1 MNRSRW
7 MKITAAFF
15 AWMLCFT
22 ILSRA
27 ADQAGI
33 AAVQVQ
39 KPESRMIL
47 HTVTAAGKVVQNR
60 EVAIVTE
67 ADERVVEIAV
77 EKGQKVAK
85 GDLLFVVDTEL
96 LQEKILNQ
104 KQEIEKQ
111 KLQLGDAGSQQDV
124 RAAQKA
130 NEQASAAEQYSLS
143 TKKAQVQVSRA
154 KRDLDDAKQELTDYR
169 KKNGNG
175 STTTDNTVEETL
187 QNALEEKTAAY
198 LDAQKELTALQ
209 WRIEHAVNTALNGT
223 GAQLVKNGTSVTQ
236 AAEEES
242 FILEEKESEFEDDG
256 AVDLP
261 GLSYLANA
269 SELFIG
275 HVEMIEQEDMPTVEE
290 TSQGFDATAELS
302 GENADIPLDQSMGLS
317 EQDTRQNDEA
327 DVDIDIIIA
336 PSDQDSNTGSDQSD
350 SSTNL
355 PSGSTVPPGADAS
368 VISPI
373 TPDESDTTTQPSTPD
388 RDRTDNTATP
398 SQTDQKKLEQQ
409 VRDTYAPE
417 LDAAM
422 KKVET
427 AKKEKEAAEQALVQ
441 YQQEQLTAA
450 DASGK
455 EQERQLLAAVQTARD
470 AYEDAALA
478 ANEAA
483 VTAGRAVATAGI
495 GDASDSTLAIGEITV
510 EQMELQLEKLERL
523 LETDGAVRAPSD
535 GLITEIAVNTGERT
549 ADTPAIRMADL
560 TKGYRF
566 TAELTKEQ
574 EKYIGAGD
582 EVTLTDSRRNQLEQL
597 AVESV
602 AADEENEGVYEI
614 SVPLPDDTLELG
626 AAAVLDYS
634 SPSQTYAT
642 CVPLAALHLD
652 ERNQPYVLT
661 YDEQD
666 SVLGKELRARKVSVN
681 ILDQNESYA
690 ALADGSISSQDEV
703 IVSADKAVD
712 DGSRIR
718 LES

>member
-1 MNRSRW
+1 MRHVEKERNMNRSRLIR
-7 MKITAAFF
+7 ITAAFF
-15 AWMLCFT
+15 AVMLCFT

-33 AAVQVQ
+33 AAVHVQ
-39 KPESRMIL
+39 KPESRIIL
-47 HTVTAAGKVVQNR
+47 HTVAAAGKVVQNR

-67 ADERVVEIAV
+67 PDERVVEIAV

-85 GDLLFVVDTEL
+85 GDLLFTIDTEL

-104 KQEIEKQ
+104 RQEIEKQ
-111 KLQLGDAGSQQDV
+111 RLQLGDAGSQQDV

-130 NEQASAAEQYSLS
+130 NDQASAAEQYSLS

-154 KRDLDDAKQELTDYR
+154 KRDLDAAKQALTDYR

-175 STTTDNTVEETL
+175 STATDNTVEETL

-209 WRIEHAVNTALNGT
+209 WRIENAVNTALNET
-223 GAQLVKNGTSVTQ
+223 GAQLVKNGMCVTQ
-236 AAEEES
+236 AAEEEPL
-242 FILEEKESEFEDDG
+242 ILEEPEGELEDAG
-256 AVDLP
+256 AVDSP
-261 GLSYLANA
+261 
-269 SELFIG
+269 
-275 HVEMIEQEDMPTVEE
+275 
-290 TSQGFDATAELS
+290 
-302 GENADIPLDQSMGLS
+302 
-317 EQDTRQNDEA
+317 EQDTKQTDGESA
-327 DVDIDIIIA
+327 QDIDIIIE
-336 PSDQDSNTGSDQSD
+336 PSDQEVNTGSEPSD
-350 SSTNL
+350 SS
-355 PSGSTVPPGADAS
+355 
-368 VISPI
+368 VISSAI
-373 TPDESDTTTQPSTPD
+373 PDVSDTAQPSTPGHSDADDGVASPVPD
-388 RDRTDNTATP
+388 RE
-398 SQTDQKKLEQQ
+398 LIEQQ
-409 VRDTYAPE
+409 VRDTYAQE
-417 LDAAM
+417 LDAAT

-427 AKKEKEAAEQALVQ
+427 AKKEKEAAEQALMQ

-455 EQERQLLAAVQTARD
+455 EQERQLLAAVQTAGD
-470 AYEDAALA
+470 AYEDAVLA

-483 VTAGRAVATAGI
+483 VTAGRAVAAAGI
-495 GDASDSTLAIGEITV
+495 SDASDSTLAVGEITV

-523 LETDGAVRAPSD
+523 LEADGRICAPSD
-535 GLITEIAVNTGERT
+535 GLITEIAVNIGERT
-549 ADTPAIRMADL
+549 ADTPAVRMADL

-574 EKYIGAGD
+574 ETYIGAGD

-597 AVESV
+597 TVESV
-602 AADEENEGVYEI
+602 AADGENEGVYEI

-634 SPSQTYAT
+634 SPSQTYAI

-690 ALADGSISSQDEV
+690 ALADGSISSQDGV

>member
-1 MNRSRW
+1 MNRSRLIR
-7 MKITAAFF
+7 ITAAFF
-15 AWMLCFT
+15 AVMLCFT

-33 AAVQVQ
+33 AAVHVQ
-39 KPESRMIL
+39 KPESRIIL
-47 HTVTAAGKVVQNR
+47 HTVAAAGKVVQNR

-67 ADERVVEIAV
+67 PDERVVEIAV
-77 EKGQKVAK
+77 ETGQKVAK
-85 GDLLFVVDTEL
+85 GDLLFTIDTEL

-104 KQEIEKQ
+104 RQEIEKQ
-111 KLQLGDAGSQQDV
+111 KLQLGDVGSQQDV

-130 NEQASAAEQYSLS
+130 NDQASAAEQYSLS

-154 KRDLDDAKQELTDYR
+154 KRDLDAAKQALTDYR

-175 STTTDNTVEETL
+175 STATDNTVEETL

-209 WRIEHAVNTALNGT
+209 WRIENAVNTALNET
-223 GAQLVKNGTSVTQ
+223 GAQLVKNGMCVTR
-236 AAEEES
+236 AAEEEPL
-242 FILEEKESEFEDDG
+242 ILEEPEGELEDAG
-256 AVDLP
+256 AVDSP
-261 GLSYLANA
+261 
-269 SELFIG
+269 
-275 HVEMIEQEDMPTVEE
+275 
-290 TSQGFDATAELS
+290 
-302 GENADIPLDQSMGLS
+302 
-317 EQDTRQNDEA
+317 EQDTKQTDGESA
-327 DVDIDIIIA
+327 QDIDIIIE
-336 PSDQDSNTGSDQSD
+336 PSDQEVNTGSEPSD
-350 SSTNL
+350 SS
-355 PSGSTVPPGADAS
+355 
-368 VISPI
+368 VISSAIPGV
-373 TPDESDTTTQPSTPD
+373 SDTAQPSTPSHSDADDGVASPVPD
-388 RDRTDNTATP
+388 RELT
-398 SQTDQKKLEQQ
+398 EQQ
-409 VRDTYAPE
+409 VRDTYAQE
-417 LDAAM
+417 LDAAT

-427 AKKEKEAAEQALVQ
+427 AKKEKEAAEQALMQ

-455 EQERQLLAAVQTARD
+455 EQERQLLAAVQTAGD
-470 AYEDAALA
+470 AYEDAVLA

-483 VTAGRAVATAGI
+483 VTAGRAVAAAGI
-495 GDASDSTLAIGEITV
+495 SDASDSTLAVGEITV

-523 LETDGAVRAPSD
+523 LEADGRICAPSD
-535 GLITEIAVNTGERT
+535 GLITEIAVNIGERT
-549 ADTPAIRMADL
+549 VDTPAVRMADL

-574 EKYIGAGD
+574 ETYIGAGD
-582 EVTLTDSRRNQLEQL
+582 EVTLTDSRRNHLEQL

-602 AADEENEGVYEI
+602 TADGENDGIYEI

-634 SPSQTYAT
+634 SPSQTYAV

>member
-1 MNRSRW
+1 MNRSRLIR
-7 MKITAAFF
+7 ITAAFF
-15 AWMLCFT
+15 AVMLCFT

-33 AAVQVQ
+33 AAVHVQ

-47 HTVTAAGKVVQNR
+47 HTVAAAGKVVQNR

-67 ADERVVEIAV
+67 PDERVVEIAV

-85 GDLLFVVDTEL
+85 GDLLFTIDTEL

-104 KQEIEKQ
+104 RQEIEKQ
-111 KLQLGDAGSQQDV
+111 KLQLGDVGSQQDV

-130 NEQASAAEQYSLS
+130 NDQASAAEQYSLS

-154 KRDLDDAKQELTDYR
+154 KRDLDAAKQALTGYR

-175 STTTDNTVEETL
+175 STATDNTVEETL

-209 WRIEHAVNTALNGT
+209 WRIENAVNTALNET
-223 GAQLVKNGTSVTQ
+223 GAQLVKNGMCVTQ
-236 AAEEES
+236 AAEEEPL
-242 FILEEKESEFEDDG
+242 ILEEPEGELEDAG
-256 AVDLP
+256 AVDSP
-261 GLSYLANA
+261 
-269 SELFIG
+269 
-275 HVEMIEQEDMPTVEE
+275 
-290 TSQGFDATAELS
+290 
-302 GENADIPLDQSMGLS
+302 
-317 EQDTRQNDEA
+317 EQDTKQTDGESA
-327 DVDIDIIIA
+327 QDIDIIIE
-336 PSDQDSNTGSDQSD
+336 PSDQEVNTGSEPSD
-350 SSTNL
+350 SS
-355 PSGSTVPPGADAS
+355 
-368 VISPI
+368 VISSAIPGV
-373 TPDESDTTTQPSTPD
+373 SDTAQPSTPSYSDADDGVASPVPD
-388 RDRTDNTATP
+388 RELT
-398 SQTDQKKLEQQ
+398 EQQ
-409 VRDTYAPE
+409 VRDTYAQE
-417 LDAAM
+417 LDAAT

-427 AKKEKEAAEQALVQ
+427 AKKEKEAAEQALMQ

-455 EQERQLLAAVQTARD
+455 EQERQLLAAVQTAGD
-470 AYEDAALA
+470 AYEDAVLA

-483 VTAGRAVATAGI
+483 VTAGRAVAAAGI
-495 GDASDSTLAIGEITV
+495 SDASDSTLAVGEITV

-523 LETDGAVRAPSD
+523 LEADGRICAPSD
-535 GLITEIAVNTGERT
+535 GLITEIAVNIGERT
-549 ADTPAIRMADL
+549 ADTPAVRMADL

-574 EKYIGAGD
+574 ETYIGAGD

-597 AVESV
+597 TVESV
-602 AADEENEGVYEI
+602 AADGENEGVYEI

-634 SPSQTYAT
+634 SPSQTYAI

>member
-15 AWMLCFT
+15 ALMLCFT

-67 ADERVVEIAV
+67 PDERVVEIAV

-85 GDLLFVVDTEL
+85 GDLLFAVDMEL

-111 KLQLGDAGSQQDV
+111 KLQLDDAGSQQDV

-130 NEQASAAEQYSLS
+130 NEQASASEQYSLS

-154 KRDLDDAKQELTDYR
+154 KRDLDDAKQALADYR
-169 KKNGNG
+169 KQAGGG
-175 STTTDNTVEETL
+175 SAATDNTVEETL
-187 QNALEEKTAAY
+187 QNALEEKTTAY

-209 WRIEHAVNTALNGT
+209 WRIENAVNTALNGT
-223 GAQLVKNGTSVTQ
+223 GAQLVKSGMSVTQ

-242 FILEEKESEFEDDG
+242 FILEETESEFEDAE

-261 GLSYLANA
+261 
-269 SELFIG
+269 
-275 HVEMIEQEDMPTVEE
+275 
-290 TSQGFDATAELS
+290 
-302 GENADIPLDQSMGLS
+302 
-317 EQDTRQNDEA
+317 EQDTNQTDGEST
-327 DVDIDIIIA
+327 DQDIDIIIE
-336 PSDQDSNTGSDQSD
+336 PS
-350 SSTNL
+350 
-355 PSGSTVPPGADAS
+355 DAS
-368 VISPI
+368 VISPT
-373 TPDESDTTTQPSTPD
+373 TPDVSDITQPSTPGQSDADDSTASPVPD
-388 RDRTDNTATP
+388 RELT
-398 SQTDQKKLEQQ
+398 EQQ

-417 LDAAM
+417 LDAAT

-427 AKKEKEAAEQALVQ
+427 AKTEKEAAEQALVQ
-441 YQQEQLTAA
+441 YQQEQLAAA

-455 EQERQLLAAVQTARD
+455 EQERQLLAAVQTAGD
-470 AYEDAALA
+470 AYEDAVLA

-483 VTAGRAVATAGI
+483 VTAGRAVAAAGI
-495 GDASDSTLAIGEITV
+495 SDASDSTLAVGEITV

-523 LETDGAVRAPSD
+523 LEADGRICAPSD
-535 GLITEIAVNTGERT
+535 GLITEIAVNIGERT
-549 ADTPAIRMADL
+549 ADTPAVRMADL

-574 EKYIGAGD
+574 ETYIGAGD

-602 AADEENEGVYEI
+602 AADGENEGIYEI

-634 SPSQTYAT
+634 SPSQTYAI

-666 SVLGKELRARKVSVN
+666 SVLGRELRARKVSVN

-690 ALADGSISSQDEV
+690 ALADGSISGQDEV

-718 LES
+718 LED

>member
-1 MNRSRW
+1 MNRSRLIR
-7 MKITAAFF
+7 ITAAFF
-15 AWMLCFT
+15 AVMLCFT

-33 AAVQVQ
+33 AAVHVQ
-39 KPESRMIL
+39 KPESRIIL
-47 HTVTAAGKVVQNR
+47 HTVAAAGKVVQNR

-67 ADERVVEIAV
+67 PDERVVEIAV

-85 GDLLFVVDTEL
+85 GDLLFTIDTEL

-104 KQEIEKQ
+104 RQEIEKQ
-111 KLQLGDAGSQQDV
+111 KLQLGDVGSQQDV

-130 NEQASAAEQYSLS
+130 NDQASASEQYSLS

-154 KRDLDDAKQELTDYR
+154 KRDLDAAKQALTDYR

-175 STTTDNTVEETL
+175 STATDNTVEETL

-209 WRIEHAVNTALNGT
+209 WRIENAVNTALNET
-223 GAQLVKNGTSVTQ
+223 GAQLVKNGMCVTQ
-236 AAEEES
+236 AAEEEPL
-242 FILEEKESEFEDDG
+242 ILEEPEGELEDAG
-256 AVDLP
+256 AVDSP
-261 GLSYLANA
+261 
-269 SELFIG
+269 
-275 HVEMIEQEDMPTVEE
+275 
-290 TSQGFDATAELS
+290 
-302 GENADIPLDQSMGLS
+302 
-317 EQDTRQNDEA
+317 EQDTKQTDGESA
-327 DVDIDIIIA
+327 QDIDIIIE
-336 PSDQDSNTGSDQSD
+336 PSDQEVNTGSEPSD
-350 SSTNL
+350 SS
-355 PSGSTVPPGADAS
+355 
-368 VISPI
+368 VISSAIPGV
-373 TPDESDTTTQPSTPD
+373 SDTAQPSTPSHSDADDGVASPVPD
-388 RDRTDNTATP
+388 RELT
-398 SQTDQKKLEQQ
+398 EQQ
-409 VRDTYAPE
+409 VRDTYAQE
-417 LDAAM
+417 LDAAT

-427 AKKEKEAAEQALVQ
+427 AKKEKEAAEQALMQ

-455 EQERQLLAAVQTARD
+455 EQERQLLAAVQTAGD
-470 AYEDAALA
+470 AYEDAVLA

-483 VTAGRAVATAGI
+483 VTAGRAVAAAGI
-495 GDASDSTLAIGEITV
+495 SDASDSTLAVGEITV

-523 LETDGAVRAPSD
+523 LEADGRICAPSD
-535 GLITEIAVNTGERT
+535 GLITEIAVNIGERT
-549 ADTPAIRMADL
+549 ADTPAVRMADL

-574 EKYIGAGD
+574 ETYIGAGD

-597 AVESV
+597 TVESV
-602 AADEENEGVYEI
+602 AADGENEGVYEI

-634 SPSQTYAT
+634 SPSQTYAI

>member
-1 MNRSRW
+1 MRHVEKERNMNRSRLIR
-7 MKITAAFF
+7 ITAAFF
-15 AWMLCFT
+15 AVMLCFT

-33 AAVQVQ
+33 AAVHVQ
-39 KPESRMIL
+39 KPESRIIL
-47 HTVTAAGKVVQNR
+47 HTVAAAGKVVQNR

-67 ADERVVEIAV
+67 PDERVVEIAV

-85 GDLLFVVDTEL
+85 GDLLFTIDTEL

-104 KQEIEKQ
+104 RQEIEKQ
-111 KLQLGDAGSQQDV
+111 KLQLGDVGSQQDV

-130 NEQASAAEQYSLS
+130 NDQASAAEQYSLS

-154 KRDLDDAKQELTDYR
+154 KRDLDAAKQALTDYR

-175 STTTDNTVEETL
+175 STATDNTVEETL

-209 WRIEHAVNTALNGT
+209 WRIENAVNTALNET
-223 GAQLVKNGTSVTQ
+223 GAQLVKNGMCVTQ
-236 AAEEES
+236 AAEEEPL
-242 FILEEKESEFEDDG
+242 ILEEPEGELEDAG
-256 AVDLP
+256 AVDSP
-261 GLSYLANA
+261 
-269 SELFIG
+269 
-275 HVEMIEQEDMPTVEE
+275 
-290 TSQGFDATAELS
+290 
-302 GENADIPLDQSMGLS
+302 
-317 EQDTRQNDEA
+317 EQDTKQTDGESA
-327 DVDIDIIIA
+327 QDIDIIIE
-336 PSDQDSNTGSDQSD
+336 PSDQEVNTGSEPSD
-350 SSTNL
+350 SS
-355 PSGSTVPPGADAS
+355 
-368 VISPI
+368 VISSAIPGV
-373 TPDESDTTTQPSTPD
+373 SDTAQPSTPSHSDADDGVASPVPD
-388 RDRTDNTATP
+388 RELT
-398 SQTDQKKLEQQ
+398 EQQ
-409 VRDTYAPE
+409 VRDTYAQE
-417 LDAAM
+417 LDAAT

-427 AKKEKEAAEQALVQ
+427 AKKEKEAAEQALMQ

-455 EQERQLLAAVQTARD
+455 EQERQLLAAVQTAGD
-470 AYEDAALA
+470 AYEDAVLA

-483 VTAGRAVATAGI
+483 VTAGRAVAAAGI
-495 GDASDSTLAIGEITV
+495 SDASDSTLAVGEITV

-523 LETDGAVRAPSD
+523 LEADGRVCAPSD
-535 GLITEIAVNTGERT
+535 GLITEIAVNIGERT
-549 ADTPAIRMADL
+549 ADTPAVRMADL

-574 EKYIGAGD
+574 ETYIGAGD

-597 AVESV
+597 TVESV
-602 AADEENEGVYEI
+602 AADGENEGVYEI

-634 SPSQTYAT
+634 SPSQTYAI

>member
-1 MNRSRW
+1 MRHVEKERNMNRSRLIR
-7 MKITAAFF
+7 ITAAFF
-15 AWMLCFT
+15 AVMLCFT

-33 AAVQVQ
+33 AAVHVQ
-39 KPESRMIL
+39 KPESRILL
-47 HTVTAAGKVVQNR
+47 HTVAAAGQVVQNR

-67 ADERVVEIAV
+67 PDERVVEIAV

-85 GDLLFVVDTEL
+85 GDLLFTIDTEL

-104 KQEIEKQ
+104 RQEIEKQ
-111 KLQLGDAGSQQDV
+111 KLQLGDVGSQQDV

-130 NEQASAAEQYSLS
+130 NDQASAAEQYSLS

-154 KRDLDDAKQELTDYR
+154 KRDLDAAKQALTDYR

-175 STTTDNTVEETL
+175 STATDNTVEETL

-209 WRIEHAVNTALNGT
+209 WRIENAVNTALNET
-223 GAQLVKNGTSVTQ
+223 GAQLVKNGMCVTQ
-236 AAEEES
+236 AAEEEPL
-242 FILEEKESEFEDDG
+242 ILEEPEGELEDAG
-256 AVDLP
+256 AVDSP
-261 GLSYLANA
+261 
-269 SELFIG
+269 
-275 HVEMIEQEDMPTVEE
+275 
-290 TSQGFDATAELS
+290 
-302 GENADIPLDQSMGLS
+302 
-317 EQDTRQNDEA
+317 EQDTKQTDGESA
-327 DVDIDIIIA
+327 QDIDIIIE
-336 PSDQDSNTGSDQSD
+336 PSDQEVNTGSEPSD
-350 SSTNL
+350 SS
-355 PSGSTVPPGADAS
+355 
-368 VISPI
+368 VISSAIPGV
-373 TPDESDTTTQPSTPD
+373 SDTAQPSTPSHSDADDGVASPVPD
-388 RDRTDNTATP
+388 RELT
-398 SQTDQKKLEQQ
+398 EQQ
-409 VRDTYAPE
+409 VRDTYAQE
-417 LDAAM
+417 LDAAT

-427 AKKEKEAAEQALVQ
+427 AKKEKEAAEQALMQ

-455 EQERQLLAAVQTARD
+455 EQERQLLAAVQTAGN
-470 AYEDAALA
+470 AYEDAVLA

-483 VTAGRAVATAGI
+483 VTAGRAVAAAGI
-495 GDASDSTLAIGEITV
+495 SDASDSTLAVGEITV

-523 LETDGAVRAPSD
+523 LEADGRICAPSD
-535 GLITEIAVNTGERT
+535 GLITEIAVNIGERT
-549 ADTPAIRMADL
+549 ADTPAVRMADL

-574 EKYIGAGD
+574 ETYIGAGD

-597 AVESV
+597 TVESV
-602 AADEENEGVYEI
+602 AADGENEGVYEI

-634 SPSQTYAT
+634 SPSQTYAI

>member
-1 MNRSRW
+1 MNRSRLIR
-7 MKITAAFF
+7 ITAAFF
-15 AWMLCFT
+15 AVMLCFT

-33 AAVQVQ
+33 AAVHVQ

-47 HTVTAAGKVVQNR
+47 HTVAAAGKVVQNR

-67 ADERVVEIAV
+67 PDERVVEIAV

-85 GDLLFVVDTEL
+85 GDLLFTIDTEL

-104 KQEIEKQ
+104 RQEIEKQ
-111 KLQLGDAGSQQDV
+111 KLQLGDVGSQQDV

-130 NEQASAAEQYSLS
+130 NDQASAAEQYSLS

-154 KRDLDDAKQELTDYR
+154 KRDLDAAKQALTDYR

-175 STTTDNTVEETL
+175 STATDNTVEETL

-209 WRIEHAVNTALNGT
+209 WRIENAVNTELKET
-223 GAQLVKNGTSVTQ
+223 GAQLVKNGMCVTQ
-236 AAEEES
+236 AAEEEPL
-242 FILEEKESEFEDDG
+242 ILEEPEGELEDAG
-256 AVDLP
+256 AVDSP
-261 GLSYLANA
+261 
-269 SELFIG
+269 
-275 HVEMIEQEDMPTVEE
+275 
-290 TSQGFDATAELS
+290 
-302 GENADIPLDQSMGLS
+302 
-317 EQDTRQNDEA
+317 EQDTKQTDGESA
-327 DVDIDIIIA
+327 QDIDIIIE
-336 PSDQDSNTGSDQSD
+336 PSDQEVNTGSEPSD
-350 SSTNL
+350 SS
-355 PSGSTVPPGADAS
+355 
-368 VISPI
+368 VISSAIPGV
-373 TPDESDTTTQPSTPD
+373 SDTAQPSTPSHSDADDGVASPVPD
-388 RDRTDNTATP
+388 RELT
-398 SQTDQKKLEQQ
+398 EQQ
-409 VRDTYAPE
+409 VRDTYAQE
-417 LDAAM
+417 LDAAT

-427 AKKEKEAAEQALVQ
+427 AKKEKEAAEQALMQ

-455 EQERQLLAAVQTARD
+455 EQERQLLAAVQTAGD
-470 AYEDAALA
+470 AYEDAVLA

-483 VTAGRAVATAGI
+483 VTAGRAVAAAGI
-495 GDASDSTLAIGEITV
+495 SDASDSTLAVGEITV

-523 LETDGAVRAPSD
+523 LEADGRVCAPSD
-535 GLITEIAVNTGERT
+535 GLITEIAVNIGERT
-549 ADTPAIRMADL
+549 ADTPAVRMADL

-574 EKYIGAGD
+574 ETYIGAGD

-597 AVESV
+597 TVESV
-602 AADEENEGVYEI
+602 AADGENEGVYEI

-634 SPSQTYAT
+634 SPSQTYAI

>member
-1 MNRSRW
+1 MNRSRLIR
-7 MKITAAFF
+7 ITVAFF
-15 AWMLCFT
+15 AVMLCFT

-67 ADERVVEIAV
+67 PDERVVEIAV

-85 GDLLFVVDTEL
+85 GDLLFTIDTEL

-104 KQEIEKQ
+104 RQEIEKQ

-130 NEQASAAEQYSLS
+130 NDQASAAEQYSLS

-154 KRDLDDAKQELTDYR
+154 KRDLDAAKQALTDYR
-169 KKNGNG
+169 KKNESG
-175 STTTDNTVEETL
+175 STATDNTVEETL
-187 QNALEEKTAAY
+187 QNALEKKTAAY

-209 WRIEHAVNTALNGT
+209 WRIENAVNTALNET
-223 GAQLVKNGTSVTQ
+223 GAQLVKNGMCVTQ
-236 AAEEES
+236 AAEEEPL
-242 FILEEKESEFEDDG
+242 ILEEPEGELEDAG
-256 AVDLP
+256 AVDSP
-261 GLSYLANA
+261 
-269 SELFIG
+269 
-275 HVEMIEQEDMPTVEE
+275 
-290 TSQGFDATAELS
+290 
-302 GENADIPLDQSMGLS
+302 
-317 EQDTRQNDEA
+317 EQDTKQTDGESA
-327 DVDIDIIIA
+327 QDIDIIIE
-336 PSDQDSNTGSDQSD
+336 PSDQEVNTGSEPSD
-350 SSTNL
+350 SS
-355 PSGSTVPPGADAS
+355 
-368 VISPI
+368 VISSAIPGV
-373 TPDESDTTTQPSTPD
+373 SDTAQPSTPGHSDVDDGVASPVPD
-388 RDRTDNTATP
+388 RE
-398 SQTDQKKLEQQ
+398 LIEQQ
-409 VRDTYAPE
+409 VRDTYAQE
-417 LDAAM
+417 LDAAT

-427 AKKEKEAAEQALVQ
+427 AKKAKEAAEQALMQ

-455 EQERQLLAAVQTARD
+455 EQERQLLAAVQTAGD
-470 AYEDAALA
+470 AYEDAVLA

-483 VTAGRAVATAGI
+483 VTAGRAVAAAGI
-495 GDASDSTLAIGEITV
+495 SDASDSTLAVGEITV

-523 LETDGAVRAPSD
+523 LEADGRICAPSD
-535 GLITEIAVNTGERT
+535 GLITEIAVNIGERT
-549 ADTPAIRMADL
+549 VDTPAVRMADL

-574 EKYIGAGD
+574 ETYIGAGD
-582 EVTLTDSRRNQLEQL
+582 EVTLTDSRRNHLEQL

-602 AADEENEGVYEI
+602 TADGENEGIYEI

-634 SPSQTYAT
+634 SPSQTYAI

>member
-1 MNRSRW
+1 MNRSRLIR
-7 MKITAAFF
+7 ITAAFF
-15 AWMLCFT
+15 AVMLCFT

-33 AAVQVQ
+33 AAVHVQ

-47 HTVTAAGKVVQNR
+47 HTVAAAGKVVQNR

-67 ADERVVEIAV
+67 PDERVVEIAV

-85 GDLLFVVDTEL
+85 GDLLFTIDTEL

-104 KQEIEKQ
+104 RQEIEKQ

-130 NEQASAAEQYSLS
+130 NDQASAAEQYSLS

-154 KRDLDDAKQELTDYR
+154 KRDLDAAKQALTDYR

-175 STTTDNTVEETL
+175 STATDNTVEETL

-209 WRIEHAVNTALNGT
+209 WRIENAVNTALNET
-223 GAQLVKNGTSVTQ
+223 GAQLVKNGMCVTQ
-236 AAEEES
+236 AAEEEPL
-242 FILEEKESEFEDDG
+242 ILEEPEGELEDAG
-256 AVDLP
+256 AVDSP
-261 GLSYLANA
+261 
-269 SELFIG
+269 
-275 HVEMIEQEDMPTVEE
+275 
-290 TSQGFDATAELS
+290 
-302 GENADIPLDQSMGLS
+302 
-317 EQDTRQNDEA
+317 EQDTKQTDGESTA
-327 DVDIDIIIA
+327 QDIDIIIE
-336 PSDQDSNTGSDQSD
+336 PSDQEVNTGSEPSD
-350 SSTNL
+350 SS
-355 PSGSTVPPGADAS
+355 
-368 VISPI
+368 VISSAIPGV
-373 TPDESDTTTQPSTPD
+373 SDTAQPSTPSHSDADDGVASPVPD
-388 RDRTDNTATP
+388 RELT
-398 SQTDQKKLEQQ
+398 EQQ
-409 VRDTYAPE
+409 VRDTYAQE
-417 LDAAM
+417 LDAAT

-427 AKKEKEAAEQALVQ
+427 AKKAKEAAEQALMQ

-455 EQERQLLAAVQTARD
+455 EQERQLLAAVQTAGD
-470 AYEDAALA
+470 AYEDAVLA

-483 VTAGRAVATAGI
+483 VTSGRAVAAAGI
-495 GDASDSTLAIGEITV
+495 SNASDSTLAVGEITV

-523 LETDGAVRAPSD
+523 LEADGRVCAPSD
-535 GLITEIAVNTGERT
+535 GLITEIAVNIGERT
-549 ADTPAIRMADL
+549 ADTPAVRMADL

-574 EKYIGAGD
+574 ETYIGAGD

-597 AVESV
+597 TVESV
-602 AADEENEGVYEI
+602 AADGENEGVYEI

-634 SPSQTYAT
+634 SPSQTYAI

-690 ALADGSISSQDEV
+690 ALADGSISSQDGV

>member
-1 MNRSRW
+1 MNRSRLIR
-7 MKITAAFF
+7 ITAAFF
-15 AWMLCFT
+15 AVMLCFT

-67 ADERVVEIAV
+67 PDERVVEIAV
-77 EKGQKVAK
+77 EKGQKVEK
-85 GDLLFVVDTEL
+85 GDLLFTIDTEL

-104 KQEIEKQ
+104 RQEIEKQ

-130 NEQASAAEQYSLS
+130 NDQASASEQYSLS

-154 KRDLDDAKQELTDYR
+154 KRDLDAAKQALTDYR
-169 KKNGNG
+169 KKNESG
-175 STTTDNTVEETL
+175 STATDNTVEETL

-209 WRIEHAVNTALNGT
+209 WRIENAVNTALNET
-223 GAQLVKNGTSVTQ
+223 GAQLVKNGMCVTQ
-236 AAEEES
+236 AAEEEPL
-242 FILEEKESEFEDDG
+242 ILEEPEGELEDAG
-256 AVDLP
+256 AVDSP
-261 GLSYLANA
+261 
-269 SELFIG
+269 
-275 HVEMIEQEDMPTVEE
+275 
-290 TSQGFDATAELS
+290 
-302 GENADIPLDQSMGLS
+302 
-317 EQDTRQNDEA
+317 EQDTKQTDGESA
-327 DVDIDIIIA
+327 QDIDIIIE
-336 PSDQDSNTGSDQSD
+336 PSD
-350 SSTNL
+350 SS
-355 PSGSTVPPGADAS
+355 
-368 VISPI
+368 VISSAIPGV
-373 TPDESDTTTQPSTPD
+373 SDTAQPSTPSHSD
-388 RDRTDNTATP
+388 ADDGVASPVPNRELT
-398 SQTDQKKLEQQ
+398 EQQ
-409 VRDTYAPE
+409 VRDTYAQE
-417 LDAAM
+417 LDAAT

-427 AKKEKEAAEQALVQ
+427 AKKEKEAAEQALMQ

-455 EQERQLLAAVQTARD
+455 EQERQLLAAVQTAGD
-470 AYEDAALA
+470 AYEDAVLA

-483 VTAGRAVATAGI
+483 VTAGRAVAAAGI
-495 GDASDSTLAIGEITV
+495 SDASDSTLAVGEITV

-523 LETDGAVRAPSD
+523 LEADGRICAPSD
-535 GLITEIAVNTGERT
+535 GLITEIAVNIGERT
-549 ADTPAIRMADL
+549 ADTPAVRMADL

-574 EKYIGAGD
+574 ETYIGAGD

-597 AVESV
+597 TVESV
-602 AADEENEGVYEI
+602 AADGENEGVYEI

-634 SPSQTYAT
+634 SPSQTYAI

>member
-1 MNRSRW
+1 MNRSRLIR
-7 MKITAAFF
+7 ITVAFF
-15 AWMLCFT
+15 AVMLCFT

-67 ADERVVEIAV
+67 PDERVVEIAV

-85 GDLLFVVDTEL
+85 GDLLFTIDTEL

-104 KQEIEKQ
+104 RQEIEKQ

-130 NEQASAAEQYSLS
+130 NDQASAAEQYSLS

-154 KRDLDDAKQELTDYR
+154 KRDLDAAKQALTDYR
-169 KKNGNG
+169 KKNESG
-175 STTTDNTVEETL
+175 STATDNTVEETL

-209 WRIEHAVNTALNGT
+209 WRIENAVNTALNET
-223 GAQLVKNGTSVTQ
+223 GAQLVKNGMCVTQ
-236 AAEEES
+236 AAEEEPL
-242 FILEEKESEFEDDG
+242 ILEEPEGELEDAG
-256 AVDLP
+256 AVDSP
-261 GLSYLANA
+261 
-269 SELFIG
+269 
-275 HVEMIEQEDMPTVEE
+275 
-290 TSQGFDATAELS
+290 
-302 GENADIPLDQSMGLS
+302 
-317 EQDTRQNDEA
+317 EQDTKQTDGESA
-327 DVDIDIIIA
+327 QDIDIIIE
-336 PSDQDSNTGSDQSD
+336 PSDQEVNTGSEPSD
-350 SSTNL
+350 SS
-355 PSGSTVPPGADAS
+355 
-368 VISPI
+368 VISSAIPGV
-373 TPDESDTTTQPSTPD
+373 SDTAQPSTPGHSDVDDGVASPVPD
-388 RDRTDNTATP
+388 RE
-398 SQTDQKKLEQQ
+398 LIEQQ
-409 VRDTYAPE
+409 VRDTYAQE
-417 LDAAM
+417 LDAAT

-427 AKKEKEAAEQALVQ
+427 AKKAKEAAEQALMQ

-455 EQERQLLAAVQTARD
+455 EQERQLLAAVQTAGD
-470 AYEDAALA
+470 AYEDAVLA

-483 VTAGRAVATAGI
+483 VTAGRAVAAAGI
-495 GDASDSTLAIGEITV
+495 SDASDSTLAVGEITV

-523 LETDGAVRAPSD
+523 LEADGRICAPSD
-535 GLITEIAVNTGERT
+535 GLITEIAVNIGERT
-549 ADTPAIRMADL
+549 VDTPAVRMADL

-574 EKYIGAGD
+574 ETYIGAGD
-582 EVTLTDSRRNQLEQL
+582 EVTLTDSRRNHLEQL

-602 AADEENEGVYEI
+602 TADGENEGIYEI

-634 SPSQTYAT
+634 SPSQTYAV

-666 SVLGKELRARKVSVN
+666 SVLGRELRARKVSVN

>member
-1 MNRSRW
+1 MNRSRLIR
-7 MKITAAFF
+7 ITAAFF
-15 AWMLCFT
+15 AVMLCFT

-33 AAVQVQ
+33 AAVHVQ

-47 HTVTAAGKVVQNR
+47 HTVAAAGKVVQNR

-67 ADERVVEIAV
+67 PDERVVEIAV
-77 EKGQKVAK
+77 EKGQKVEK
-85 GDLLFVVDTEL
+85 GDLLFTIDTEL

-104 KQEIEKQ
+104 RQEIEKQ
-111 KLQLGDAGSQQDV
+111 KLQLGDVGSQQDV

-130 NEQASAAEQYSLS
+130 NDQASAAEQYSLS

-154 KRDLDDAKQELTDYR
+154 KRDLDAAKQALTDYR

-175 STTTDNTVEETL
+175 STATDNTVEETL

-209 WRIEHAVNTALNGT
+209 WRIENAVNTALNET
-223 GAQLVKNGTSVTQ
+223 GAQLVKNGMCVTQ
-236 AAEEES
+236 AAEEEPL
-242 FILEEKESEFEDDG
+242 ILEEPEGELEDAG
-256 AVDLP
+256 AVDSP
-261 GLSYLANA
+261 
-269 SELFIG
+269 
-275 HVEMIEQEDMPTVEE
+275 
-290 TSQGFDATAELS
+290 
-302 GENADIPLDQSMGLS
+302 
-317 EQDTRQNDEA
+317 EQDTKQTDGESA
-327 DVDIDIIIA
+327 QDIDIIIE
-336 PSDQDSNTGSDQSD
+336 PSDQEVNTGSEPSD
-350 SSTNL
+350 SS
-355 PSGSTVPPGADAS
+355 
-368 VISPI
+368 VISSAIPGV
-373 TPDESDTTTQPSTPD
+373 SDTAQPSTPSHSDADDGVASPVPD
-388 RDRTDNTATP
+388 RELT
-398 SQTDQKKLEQQ
+398 EQQ
-409 VRDTYAPE
+409 VRDTYAQE
-417 LDAAM
+417 LDAAT

-427 AKKEKEAAEQALVQ
+427 AKKEKEAAEQALMQ

-455 EQERQLLAAVQTARD
+455 EQERQLLAAVQTAGD
-470 AYEDAALA
+470 AYEDAVLA

-483 VTAGRAVATAGI
+483 VTAGRAVAAAGI
-495 GDASDSTLAIGEITV
+495 SDASDSTLAVGEITV

-523 LETDGAVRAPSD
+523 LEADGRVCAPSD
-535 GLITEIAVNTGERT
+535 GLITEIAVNIGERT
-549 ADTPAIRMADL
+549 ADTPAVRMADL

-574 EKYIGAGD
+574 ETYIGAGD

-597 AVESV
+597 TVESV
-602 AADEENEGVYEI
+602 AADGENEGVYEI

-634 SPSQTYAT
+634 SPSQTYAI

>member
-1 MNRSRW
+1 MNRSRLIR
-7 MKITAAFF
+7 ITAAFF
-15 AWMLCFT
+15 AVMLCFT

-33 AAVQVQ
+33 AAVHVQ
-39 KPESRMIL
+39 KPESRIIL
-47 HTVTAAGKVVQNR
+47 HTVAAAGKVVQNR

-67 ADERVVEIAV
+67 PDERVVEIAV

-85 GDLLFVVDTEL
+85 GDLLFTIDTEL

-104 KQEIEKQ
+104 RQEIEKQ
-111 KLQLGDAGSQQDV
+111 KLQLGDVGSQQDV

-130 NEQASAAEQYSLS
+130 NDQASAAEQYSLS

-154 KRDLDDAKQELTDYR
+154 KRDLDAAKQALTDYR

-175 STTTDNTVEETL
+175 STATDNTVEETL

-209 WRIEHAVNTALNGT
+209 WRIENAVNTALNET
-223 GAQLVKNGTSVTQ
+223 GAQLVKNGMCVTQ
-236 AAEEES
+236 AAEEEPL
-242 FILEEKESEFEDDG
+242 ILEEPEGELEDAG
-256 AVDLP
+256 AVDSP
-261 GLSYLANA
+261 
-269 SELFIG
+269 
-275 HVEMIEQEDMPTVEE
+275 
-290 TSQGFDATAELS
+290 
-302 GENADIPLDQSMGLS
+302 
-317 EQDTRQNDEA
+317 EQDTKQTDGESA
-327 DVDIDIIIA
+327 QDIDIIIE
-336 PSDQDSNTGSDQSD
+336 PSDQEVNTGSEPSD
-350 SSTNL
+350 SS
-355 PSGSTVPPGADAS
+355 
-368 VISPI
+368 VISSAIPGV
-373 TPDESDTTTQPSTPD
+373 SDTAQPSTPSHSDADDGVASPVPD
-388 RDRTDNTATP
+388 RELT
-398 SQTDQKKLEQQ
+398 EQQ
-409 VRDTYAPE
+409 VRDTYAQE
-417 LDAAM
+417 LDAAT

-427 AKKEKEAAEQALVQ
+427 AKKEKEAAEQALMQ

-455 EQERQLLAAVQTARD
+455 EQERQLLAAVQTAGD
-470 AYEDAALA
+470 AYEDAVLA

-483 VTAGRAVATAGI
+483 VTAGRAVAAAGI
-495 GDASDSTLAIGEITV
+495 SDASDSTLAVGEITV

-523 LETDGAVRAPSD
+523 LEADGRICAPSD
-535 GLITEIAVNTGERT
+535 GLITEIAVNIGERT
-549 ADTPAIRMADL
+549 ADTPAVRMADL

-574 EKYIGAGD
+574 ETYIGAGD

-597 AVESV
+597 TVESV
-602 AADEENEGVYEI
+602 AADGENEGVYEI

-634 SPSQTYAT
+634 SPSQTYAI

-690 ALADGSISSQDEV
+690 ALADGSISSQDGV

>member
-1 MNRSRW
+1 MNRSRLIR
-7 MKITAAFF
+7 ITAAFF
-15 AWMLCFT
+15 AVMLCFT

-33 AAVQVQ
+33 AAVHVQ

-47 HTVTAAGKVVQNR
+47 HTVAAAGKVVQNR

-67 ADERVVEIAV
+67 PDERVVEIAV

-85 GDLLFVVDTEL
+85 GDLLFTIDTEL

-104 KQEIEKQ
+104 RQEIEKQ
-111 KLQLGDAGSQQDV
+111 KLQLGDVGSQQDV

-130 NEQASAAEQYSLS
+130 NDQASAAEQYSLS

-154 KRDLDDAKQELTDYR
+154 KRDLDAAKQALTDYR

-175 STTTDNTVEETL
+175 STATDNTVEETL

-209 WRIEHAVNTALNGT
+209 WRIENAVNTALNET
-223 GAQLVKNGTSVTQ
+223 GAQLVKNGMCVTQ
-236 AAEEES
+236 AAEEEPL
-242 FILEEKESEFEDDG
+242 ILEEPEGELEDAG
-256 AVDLP
+256 AVDSP
-261 GLSYLANA
+261 
-269 SELFIG
+269 
-275 HVEMIEQEDMPTVEE
+275 
-290 TSQGFDATAELS
+290 
-302 GENADIPLDQSMGLS
+302 
-317 EQDTRQNDEA
+317 EQDTKQTDGESA
-327 DVDIDIIIA
+327 QDIDIIIE
-336 PSDQDSNTGSDQSD
+336 PSDQEVNTGSEPSD
-350 SSTNL
+350 SS
-355 PSGSTVPPGADAS
+355 
-368 VISPI
+368 VISSAI
-373 TPDESDTTTQPSTPD
+373 PDVSDTAQPSTPGHSDADDGVASPVPD
-388 RDRTDNTATP
+388 RELT
-398 SQTDQKKLEQQ
+398 EQQ
-409 VRDTYAPE
+409 VRDTYAQE
-417 LDAAM
+417 LDAAT

-427 AKKEKEAAEQALVQ
+427 AKKEKEAAEQALMQ

-455 EQERQLLAAVQTARD
+455 EQERQLLAAVQTAGD
-470 AYEDAALA
+470 AYEDAVLA

-483 VTAGRAVATAGI
+483 VTAGRAVAAAGI
-495 GDASDSTLAIGEITV
+495 SDASDSTLAVGEITV

-523 LETDGAVRAPSD
+523 LEADGRVCAPSD
-535 GLITEIAVNTGERT
+535 GLITEIAVNIGERT
-549 ADTPAIRMADL
+549 ADTPAVRMADL

-574 EKYIGAGD
+574 ETYIGAGD
-582 EVTLTDSRRNQLEQL
+582 EVTLTDSRRNHLEQL

-602 AADEENEGVYEI
+602 TADGENEGIYEI

-634 SPSQTYAT
+634 SPSQTYAI

>member
-1 MNRSRW
+1 MNRSRLIR
-7 MKITAAFF
+7 ITAAFF
-15 AWMLCFT
+15 AVMLCFT

-33 AAVQVQ
+33 AAVHVQ

-67 ADERVVEIAV
+67 PDERVVEIAV

-85 GDLLFVVDTEL
+85 GDLLFTIDTEL

-104 KQEIEKQ
+104 RQEIEKQ
-111 KLQLGDAGSQQDV
+111 KLQLGDVGSQQDV

-130 NEQASAAEQYSLS
+130 NDQASAAEQYSLS

-154 KRDLDDAKQELTDYR
+154 KRDLDAAKQALTDYR

-175 STTTDNTVEETL
+175 STATDNTVEETL

-209 WRIEHAVNTALNGT
+209 WRIENAVNTALNET
-223 GAQLVKNGTSVTQ
+223 GAQLVKNGMCVTQ
-236 AAEEES
+236 AAEEEPL
-242 FILEEKESEFEDDG
+242 ILEEPEGELEDAG
-256 AVDLP
+256 AVDSP
-261 GLSYLANA
+261 
-269 SELFIG
+269 
-275 HVEMIEQEDMPTVEE
+275 
-290 TSQGFDATAELS
+290 
-302 GENADIPLDQSMGLS
+302 
-317 EQDTRQNDEA
+317 EQDTKQTDGESA
-327 DVDIDIIIA
+327 QDIDIIIE
-336 PSDQDSNTGSDQSD
+336 PSDQEVNTGSEPSD
-350 SSTNL
+350 SS
-355 PSGSTVPPGADAS
+355 
-368 VISPI
+368 VISSAIPGV
-373 TPDESDTTTQPSTPD
+373 SDTAQPSTPSHSDADDGVASPVPD
-388 RDRTDNTATP
+388 RELT
-398 SQTDQKKLEQQ
+398 EQQ
-409 VRDTYAPE
+409 VRDTYAQE
-417 LDAAM
+417 LDAAT

-427 AKKEKEAAEQALVQ
+427 AKKEKEAAEQALMQ

-455 EQERQLLAAVQTARD
+455 EQERQLLAAVQTAGD
-470 AYEDAALA
+470 AYEDAVLA

-483 VTAGRAVATAGI
+483 VTAGRAVAAAGI
-495 GDASDSTLAIGEITV
+495 SDASDSTLAVGEITV

-523 LETDGAVRAPSD
+523 LEADGRICAPSD
-535 GLITEIAVNTGERT
+535 GLITEIAVNIGERT
-549 ADTPAIRMADL
+549 ADTPAVRMADL

-574 EKYIGAGD
+574 ETYIGAGD

-597 AVESV
+597 TVESV
-602 AADEENEGVYEI
+602 AADGENEGVYEI

-634 SPSQTYAT
+634 SPSQTYAI

>member
-1 MNRSRW
+1 MNRSRLIR
-7 MKITAAFF
+7 ITAAFF
-15 AWMLCFT
+15 AVMLCFT

-67 ADERVVEIAV
+67 PDERVVEIAV
-77 EKGQKVAK
+77 EKGQKVEK
-85 GDLLFVVDTEL
+85 GDLLFTIDTEL

-104 KQEIEKQ
+104 RQEIEKQ

-130 NEQASAAEQYSLS
+130 NDQASASEQYSLS

-154 KRDLDDAKQELTDYR
+154 KRDLDAAKQALTDYR
-169 KKNGNG
+169 KKNESG
-175 STTTDNTVEETL
+175 STATDNTVEETL

-209 WRIEHAVNTALNGT
+209 WRIENAVNTALNET
-223 GAQLVKNGTSVTQ
+223 GAQLVKNGMCVTQ
-236 AAEEES
+236 AAEEEPL
-242 FILEEKESEFEDDG
+242 ILEEPEGELEDAG
-256 AVDLP
+256 AVDSP
-261 GLSYLANA
+261 
-269 SELFIG
+269 
-275 HVEMIEQEDMPTVEE
+275 
-290 TSQGFDATAELS
+290 
-302 GENADIPLDQSMGLS
+302 
-317 EQDTRQNDEA
+317 EQDTKQTDGESA
-327 DVDIDIIIA
+327 QDIDIIIE
-336 PSDQDSNTGSDQSD
+336 PSDQEVNTGSEPSD
-350 SSTNL
+350 SS
-355 PSGSTVPPGADAS
+355 
-368 VISPI
+368 VISSAIPGV
-373 TPDESDTTTQPSTPD
+373 SDTAQPSTPSHSD
-388 RDRTDNTATP
+388 ADDGVASPVPNRELT
-398 SQTDQKKLEQQ
+398 EQQ
-409 VRDTYAPE
+409 VRDTYAQE
-417 LDAAM
+417 LDAAT

-427 AKKEKEAAEQALVQ
+427 AKKEKEAAEQALMQ

-455 EQERQLLAAVQTARD
+455 EQERQLLAAVQTAGD
-470 AYEDAALA
+470 AYEDAVLA

-483 VTAGRAVATAGI
+483 VTAGRAVAVAGI
-495 GDASDSTLAIGEITV
+495 SDASDSTLAVGEITV

-523 LETDGAVRAPSD
+523 LEADGRICAPSD
-535 GLITEIAVNTGERT
+535 GLITEIAVNIGERT
-549 ADTPAIRMADL
+549 ADTPAVRMADL

-574 EKYIGAGD
+574 ETYIGAGD

-597 AVESV
+597 TVESV
-602 AADEENEGVYEI
+602 AADGENEGVYEI

-634 SPSQTYAT
+634 SPSQTYAI

>member
-1 MNRSRW
+1 MNRSRLIR
-7 MKITAAFF
+7 ITAAFF
-15 AWMLCFT
+15 AVMLCFT
-22 ILSRA
+22 ILSHA

-33 AAVQVQ
+33 AAVHVQ

-47 HTVTAAGKVVQNR
+47 HTVAAAGKVVQNR

-67 ADERVVEIAV
+67 PDERVVEIAV
-77 EKGQKVAK
+77 EKGQKVEK
-85 GDLLFVVDTEL
+85 GDLLFTIDTEL

-104 KQEIEKQ
+104 RQEIEKQ
-111 KLQLGDAGSQQDV
+111 KLQLGDVGSQQDV

-130 NEQASAAEQYSLS
+130 NDQASAAEQYSLS

-154 KRDLDDAKQELTDYR
+154 KRDLDAAKQALTDYR

-175 STTTDNTVEETL
+175 STATDNTVEETL

-209 WRIEHAVNTALNGT
+209 WRIENAVNTALNET
-223 GAQLVKNGTSVTQ
+223 GAQLVKNGMCVTQ
-236 AAEEES
+236 AAEEEPL
-242 FILEEKESEFEDDG
+242 ILEEPEGELEDAG
-256 AVDLP
+256 AVDSP
-261 GLSYLANA
+261 
-269 SELFIG
+269 
-275 HVEMIEQEDMPTVEE
+275 
-290 TSQGFDATAELS
+290 
-302 GENADIPLDQSMGLS
+302 
-317 EQDTRQNDEA
+317 EQDTKQTDGESA
-327 DVDIDIIIA
+327 QDIDIIIE
-336 PSDQDSNTGSDQSD
+336 PSDQEVNTGSEPSD
-350 SSTNL
+350 SS
-355 PSGSTVPPGADAS
+355 
-368 VISPI
+368 VISSAIPGV
-373 TPDESDTTTQPSTPD
+373 SDTAQPSTPSHSDADDGVASPVPD
-388 RDRTDNTATP
+388 RELT
-398 SQTDQKKLEQQ
+398 EQQ
-409 VRDTYAPE
+409 VRDTYAQE
-417 LDAAM
+417 LDAAT

-427 AKKEKEAAEQALVQ
+427 AKKEKEAAEQALMQ

-455 EQERQLLAAVQTARD
+455 EQERQLLAAVQTAGD
-470 AYEDAALA
+470 AYEDAVLA

-483 VTAGRAVATAGI
+483 VTAGRAVAAAGI
-495 GDASDSTLAIGEITV
+495 SDASDSTLAVGEITV

-523 LETDGAVRAPSD
+523 LEADGRICAPSD
-535 GLITEIAVNTGERT
+535 GLITEIAVNIGERT
-549 ADTPAIRMADL
+549 ADTPAVRMADL

-574 EKYIGAGD
+574 ETYIGAGD

-597 AVESV
+597 TVESV
-602 AADEENEGVYEI
+602 AADGENEGVYEI

-634 SPSQTYAT
+634 SPSQTYAI

>member
-1 MNRSRW
+1 MNRSRLIR
-7 MKITAAFF
+7 ITAAFF
-15 AWMLCFT
+15 AVMLCFT

-33 AAVQVQ
+33 AAVHVQ

-47 HTVTAAGKVVQNR
+47 HTVAAAGKVVQNR

-67 ADERVVEIAV
+67 PDERVVEIAV
-77 EKGQKVAK
+77 EKGQKVEK
-85 GDLLFVVDTEL
+85 GDLLFTIDTEL

-104 KQEIEKQ
+104 RQEIEKQ
-111 KLQLGDAGSQQDV
+111 KLQLGDVGSQQDV

-130 NEQASAAEQYSLS
+130 NDQASAAEQYSLS

-154 KRDLDDAKQELTDYR
+154 KRDLDAAKQALTDYR
-169 KKNGNG
+169 KKNESG
-175 STTTDNTVEETL
+175 STATDNTVEETL

-209 WRIEHAVNTALNGT
+209 WRIENAVNTALNET
-223 GAQLVKNGTSVTQ
+223 GAQLVKNGMCVTQ
-236 AAEEES
+236 AAEEEPL
-242 FILEEKESEFEDDG
+242 ILEEPEGELEDAG
-256 AVDLP
+256 AVDSP
-261 GLSYLANA
+261 
-269 SELFIG
+269 
-275 HVEMIEQEDMPTVEE
+275 
-290 TSQGFDATAELS
+290 
-302 GENADIPLDQSMGLS
+302 
-317 EQDTRQNDEA
+317 EQDTKQTDGESA
-327 DVDIDIIIA
+327 QDIDIIIE
-336 PSDQDSNTGSDQSD
+336 PSDQEVNTGSEPSD
-350 SSTNL
+350 SS
-355 PSGSTVPPGADAS
+355 
-368 VISPI
+368 VISSAIPGV
-373 TPDESDTTTQPSTPD
+373 SDTAQPSTPSHSDADDGVASPVPD
-388 RDRTDNTATP
+388 RELT
-398 SQTDQKKLEQQ
+398 EQQ
-409 VRDTYAPE
+409 VRDTYAQE
-417 LDAAM
+417 LDAAT

-427 AKKEKEAAEQALVQ
+427 AKKEKEAAEQALMQ

-455 EQERQLLAAVQTARD
+455 EQERQLLAAVQTAGD
-470 AYEDAALA
+470 AYEDAVLA

-483 VTAGRAVATAGI
+483 VTAGRAVAAAGI
-495 GDASDSTLAIGEITV
+495 SDASDSTLAVGEITV

-523 LETDGAVRAPSD
+523 LEADGRICAPSD
-535 GLITEIAVNTGERT
+535 GLITEIAVNIGERT
-549 ADTPAIRMADL
+549 ADTPAVRMADL

-574 EKYIGAGD
+574 ETYIGAGD

-597 AVESV
+597 TVESV
-602 AADEENEGVYEI
+602 AADGENEGVYEI

-634 SPSQTYAT
+634 SPSQTYAI

>member
-1 MNRSRW
+1 MNRSRLIR
-7 MKITAAFF
+7 ITAAFF
-15 AWMLCFT
+15 AVMLCFT

-67 ADERVVEIAV
+67 PDERVVEIAV
-77 EKGQKVAK
+77 EKGQKVEK
-85 GDLLFVVDTEL
+85 GDLLFTIDTEL

-104 KQEIEKQ
+104 RQEIEKQ

-130 NEQASAAEQYSLS
+130 NDQASAAEQYSLS

-154 KRDLDDAKQELTDYR
+154 KRDLDAAKQALTDYR
-169 KKNGNG
+169 KKNESG
-175 STTTDNTVEETL
+175 STATDNTVEETL

-209 WRIEHAVNTALNGT
+209 WRIENAVNTALNET
-223 GAQLVKNGTSVTQ
+223 GAQLVKNGMCVTQ
-236 AAEEES
+236 AAEEEPL
-242 FILEEKESEFEDDG
+242 ILEEPEGELEDAG
-256 AVDLP
+256 AVDSP
-261 GLSYLANA
+261 
-269 SELFIG
+269 
-275 HVEMIEQEDMPTVEE
+275 
-290 TSQGFDATAELS
+290 
-302 GENADIPLDQSMGLS
+302 
-317 EQDTRQNDEA
+317 EQDTKQTDGESA
-327 DVDIDIIIA
+327 QDIDIIIE
-336 PSDQDSNTGSDQSD
+336 PSDQEVNTGSEPSD
-350 SSTNL
+350 SS
-355 PSGSTVPPGADAS
+355 
-368 VISPI
+368 VISSAIPGV
-373 TPDESDTTTQPSTPD
+373 SDTAQPSTPSHSD
-388 RDRTDNTATP
+388 ADDGVASPVPNRELT
-398 SQTDQKKLEQQ
+398 EQQ
-409 VRDTYAPE
+409 VRDTYAQE
-417 LDAAM
+417 LDAAT

-427 AKKEKEAAEQALVQ
+427 AKKEKEAAEQALMQ

-455 EQERQLLAAVQTARD
+455 EQERQLLAAVQTAGD
-470 AYEDAALA
+470 AYEDAVLA

-483 VTAGRAVATAGI
+483 VTAGRAVAAAGI
-495 GDASDSTLAIGEITV
+495 SDASDSTMAVGEITV

-523 LETDGAVRAPSD
+523 LEADGRICAPSD
-535 GLITEIAVNTGERT
+535 GLITEIAVNIGERT
-549 ADTPAIRMADL
+549 ADTPAVRMADL

-574 EKYIGAGD
+574 ETYIGAGD

-597 AVESV
+597 TVESV
-602 AADEENEGVYEI
+602 AADGENEGVYEI

-634 SPSQTYAT
+634 SPSQTYAI

>member
-1 MNRSRW
+1 MNRSRLIR
-7 MKITAAFF
+7 ITAAFF
-15 AWMLCFT
+15 AVMLCFT

-67 ADERVVEIAV
+67 PDERVVEIAV

-85 GDLLFVVDTEL
+85 GDLLFTIDTEL

-104 KQEIEKQ
+104 RQEIEKQ
-111 KLQLGDAGSQQDV
+111 KLQLGDVGSQQDV

-130 NEQASAAEQYSLS
+130 NDQASAAEQYSLS

-154 KRDLDDAKQELTDYR
+154 KRDLDAAKQALTDYR
-169 KKNGNG
+169 KKNESG
-175 STTTDNTVEETL
+175 STATDNTVEETL

-209 WRIEHAVNTALNGT
+209 WRIENAVNTALNET
-223 GAQLVKNGTSVTQ
+223 GAQLVKNGMCVTQ
-236 AAEEES
+236 AAEEEPL
-242 FILEEKESEFEDDG
+242 ILEEPEGELEDAG
-256 AVDLP
+256 AVDSP
-261 GLSYLANA
+261 
-269 SELFIG
+269 
-275 HVEMIEQEDMPTVEE
+275 
-290 TSQGFDATAELS
+290 
-302 GENADIPLDQSMGLS
+302 
-317 EQDTRQNDEA
+317 EQDTKQTDGESTA
-327 DVDIDIIIA
+327 QDIDIIIE
-336 PSDQDSNTGSDQSD
+336 PSDQEVNTGSEPSD
-350 SSTNL
+350 SS
-355 PSGSTVPPGADAS
+355 
-368 VISPI
+368 VISSAIPGV
-373 TPDESDTTTQPSTPD
+373 SDTAQPSTPGHSDVDDGVASPVPD
-388 RDRTDNTATP
+388 RELT
-398 SQTDQKKLEQQ
+398 EQQ
-409 VRDTYAPE
+409 VRDTYAQE
-417 LDAAM
+417 LDAAT

-427 AKKEKEAAEQALVQ
+427 AKKAKEAAEQALMQ

-455 EQERQLLAAVQTARD
+455 EQERQLLAAVQTAGD
-470 AYEDAALA
+470 AYEDAVLA

-483 VTAGRAVATAGI
+483 VTAGRAVAAAGI
-495 GDASDSTLAIGEITV
+495 SDASDSTLAVGEITV
-510 EQMELQLEKLERL
+510 EQMGLQLEKLERL
-523 LETDGAVRAPSD
+523 LEADGRICAPSD
-535 GLITEIAVNTGERT
+535 GLITEIAVNIGERT
-549 ADTPAIRMADL
+549 ADTPAVRMADL

-574 EKYIGAGD
+574 ETYIGAGD

-597 AVESV
+597 TVESV
-602 AADEENEGVYEI
+602 AADGENEGVYEI

-634 SPSQTYAT
+634 SPSQTYAV

>member
-1 MNRSRW
+1 MRHVEKERNMNRSRLIR
-7 MKITAAFF
+7 ITAAFF
-15 AWMLCFT
+15 AVMLCFT

-33 AAVQVQ
+33 AAVHVQ

-47 HTVTAAGKVVQNR
+47 HTVAAAGKVVQNR

-67 ADERVVEIAV
+67 PDERVVEIAV
-77 EKGQKVAK
+77 EKGQKVEK
-85 GDLLFVVDTEL
+85 GDLLFTIDTEL

-104 KQEIEKQ
+104 RQEIEKQ
-111 KLQLGDAGSQQDV
+111 KLQLGDVGSQQDV

-130 NEQASAAEQYSLS
+130 NDQASAAEQYSLS

-154 KRDLDDAKQELTDYR
+154 KRDLDAAKQALTDYR

-175 STTTDNTVEETL
+175 STATDNTVEETL

-209 WRIEHAVNTALNGT
+209 WRIENAVNTALNET
-223 GAQLVKNGTSVTQ
+223 GAQLVKNGMCVTQ
-236 AAEEES
+236 AAEEEPL
-242 FILEEKESEFEDDG
+242 ILEEPEGELEDAG
-256 AVDLP
+256 AVDSP
-261 GLSYLANA
+261 
-269 SELFIG
+269 
-275 HVEMIEQEDMPTVEE
+275 
-290 TSQGFDATAELS
+290 
-302 GENADIPLDQSMGLS
+302 
-317 EQDTRQNDEA
+317 EQDTKQTDGESA
-327 DVDIDIIIA
+327 QDIDIIIE
-336 PSDQDSNTGSDQSD
+336 PSDQEVNTGSEPSD
-350 SSTNL
+350 SS
-355 PSGSTVPPGADAS
+355 
-368 VISPI
+368 VISSAIPGV
-373 TPDESDTTTQPSTPD
+373 SDTAQPSTPSHSDADDGVASPVPD
-388 RDRTDNTATP
+388 RELT
-398 SQTDQKKLEQQ
+398 EQQ
-409 VRDTYAPE
+409 VRDTYAQE
-417 LDAAM
+417 LDAAT

-427 AKKEKEAAEQALVQ
+427 AKKEKEAAEQALMQ

-455 EQERQLLAAVQTARD
+455 EQERQLLAAVQTAGD
-470 AYEDAALA
+470 AYEDAVLA

-483 VTAGRAVATAGI
+483 VTAGRAVAAAGI
-495 GDASDSTLAIGEITV
+495 SDASDSTLAVGEITV

-523 LETDGAVRAPSD
+523 LEADGRICAPSD
-535 GLITEIAVNTGERT
+535 GLITEIAVNIGERT
-549 ADTPAIRMADL
+549 ADTPAVRMADL

-574 EKYIGAGD
+574 ETYIGAGD

-597 AVESV
+597 TVESV
-602 AADEENEGVYEI
+602 AADGENEGVYEI

-634 SPSQTYAT
+634 SPSQTYAI

>member
-1 MNRSRW
+1 MRHVEKERNMNRSRLIR
-7 MKITAAFF
+7 ITAAFF
-15 AWMLCFT
+15 AVMLCFT

-67 ADERVVEIAV
+67 PDERVVEIAV
-77 EKGQKVAK
+77 EKGQKVEK
-85 GDLLFVVDTEL
+85 GDLLFTIDTEL

-104 KQEIEKQ
+104 RQEIEKQ

-130 NEQASAAEQYSLS
+130 NDQASASEQYSLS

-154 KRDLDDAKQELTDYR
+154 KRDLDAAKQALTDYR
-169 KKNGNG
+169 KKNESG
-175 STTTDNTVEETL
+175 STATDNTVEETL

-209 WRIEHAVNTALNGT
+209 WRIENAVNTALNET
-223 GAQLVKNGTSVTQ
+223 GAQLVKNGMCVTQ
-236 AAEEES
+236 AAEEEPL
-242 FILEEKESEFEDDG
+242 ILEEPEGELEDAG
-256 AVDLP
+256 AVDSP
-261 GLSYLANA
+261 
-269 SELFIG
+269 
-275 HVEMIEQEDMPTVEE
+275 
-290 TSQGFDATAELS
+290 
-302 GENADIPLDQSMGLS
+302 
-317 EQDTRQNDEA
+317 EQDTKQTDGESA
-327 DVDIDIIIA
+327 QDIDIIIE
-336 PSDQDSNTGSDQSD
+336 PSDQEVNTGSEPSD
-350 SSTNL
+350 SS
-355 PSGSTVPPGADAS
+355 
-368 VISPI
+368 VISSAIPGV
-373 TPDESDTTTQPSTPD
+373 SDTAQPSTPGHSDVDDGDASPVPD
-388 RDRTDNTATP
+388 RE
-398 SQTDQKKLEQQ
+398 LIEQQ
-409 VRDTYAPE
+409 VRDTYAQE
-417 LDAAM
+417 LDAAT

-427 AKKEKEAAEQALVQ
+427 AKKEKEAAEQALMQ

-455 EQERQLLAAVQTARD
+455 EQERQLLAAVQTAGD
-470 AYEDAALA
+470 AYEDAVLA

-483 VTAGRAVATAGI
+483 VTAGRAVAAAGI
-495 GDASDSTLAIGEITV
+495 SDASDSTLAVGEITV

-523 LETDGAVRAPSD
+523 LEADGRICAPSD
-535 GLITEIAVNTGERT
+535 GLITEIAVNIGERT
-549 ADTPAIRMADL
+549 ADTPAVRMADL

-574 EKYIGAGD
+574 ETYIGAGD

-597 AVESV
+597 TVESV
-602 AADEENEGVYEI
+602 AADGENEGVYEI

-634 SPSQTYAT
+634 SPSQTYAI

>member
-1 MNRSRW
+1 MRHVEKERNMNRSRLIR
-7 MKITAAFF
+7 ITAAFF
-15 AWMLCFT
+15 AVMLCFT

-33 AAVQVQ
+33 AAVHVQ
-39 KPESRMIL
+39 KPESRIIL
-47 HTVTAAGKVVQNR
+47 HTVAAAGKVVQNR

-67 ADERVVEIAV
+67 PDERVVEIAV

-85 GDLLFVVDTEL
+85 GDLLFTIDTEL

-104 KQEIEKQ
+104 RQEIEKQ

-130 NEQASAAEQYSLS
+130 NDQASAAEQYSLS

-154 KRDLDDAKQELTDYR
+154 KRDLDAAKQALTDYR
-169 KKNGNG
+169 KKNGSG
-175 STTTDNTVEETL
+175 STATDNTVEETL

-209 WRIEHAVNTALNGT
+209 WRIENAVNTALNET
-223 GAQLVKNGTSVTQ
+223 GAQLVKNGMCVTQ
-236 AAEEES
+236 AAEEEPL
-242 FILEEKESEFEDDG
+242 ILEEPEGELEDAG
-256 AVDLP
+256 AVDSP
-261 GLSYLANA
+261 
-269 SELFIG
+269 
-275 HVEMIEQEDMPTVEE
+275 
-290 TSQGFDATAELS
+290 
-302 GENADIPLDQSMGLS
+302 
-317 EQDTRQNDEA
+317 EQDTKQTDGESA
-327 DVDIDIIIA
+327 QDIDIIIE
-336 PSDQDSNTGSDQSD
+336 PSDQEVNTGSEPSD
-350 SSTNL
+350 SS
-355 PSGSTVPPGADAS
+355 
-368 VISPI
+368 VISSAI
-373 TPDESDTTTQPSTPD
+373 PDVSDTAQPSTPGHSDADDGVASPVPD
-388 RDRTDNTATP
+388 RELT
-398 SQTDQKKLEQQ
+398 EQQ
-409 VRDTYAPE
+409 VRDTYAQE
-417 LDAAM
+417 LDAAT

-427 AKKEKEAAEQALVQ
+427 AKKAKEAAEQALMQ

-455 EQERQLLAAVQTARD
+455 EQERQLLAAVQTAGD
-470 AYEDAALA
+470 AYEDAVLA

-483 VTAGRAVATAGI
+483 VTAGRAVAAAGI
-495 GDASDSTLAIGEITV
+495 SDASDSTLAVGEITV

-523 LETDGAVRAPSD
+523 LEADGRICAPSD
-535 GLITEIAVNTGERT
+535 GLITEIAVNIGERT
-549 ADTPAIRMADL
+549 VDTPAVRMADL

-574 EKYIGAGD
+574 ETYIGAGD
-582 EVTLTDSRRNQLEQL
+582 EVTLTDSRRNHLEQL

-602 AADEENEGVYEI
+602 TADGENEGIYEI
-614 SVPLPDDTLELG
+614 SVPLPDDILELG

-634 SPSQTYAT
+634 SPSQTYAI

>member
-1 MNRSRW
+1 MRHVEKERNMTRSRLIR
-7 MKITAAFF
+7 ITAAFF
-15 AWMLCFT
+15 AVMLCFT

-67 ADERVVEIAV
+67 PDERVVEIAV

-85 GDLLFVVDTEL
+85 GDLLFTIDTEL

-104 KQEIEKQ
+104 RQEIEKQ

-130 NEQASAAEQYSLS
+130 NDQASAAEQYSLS

-154 KRDLDDAKQELTDYR
+154 KRDLDAAKQALTDYR
-169 KKNGNG
+169 KKNESG
-175 STTTDNTVEETL
+175 STATDNTVEETL

-209 WRIEHAVNTALNGT
+209 WRIENAVNTALNGT
-223 GAQLVKNGTSVTQ
+223 GAQLVKNGMCVTQ
-236 AAEEES
+236 AAEEEPL
-242 FILEEKESEFEDDG
+242 ILEEPEGELEDAG
-256 AVDLP
+256 AVDSP
-261 GLSYLANA
+261 
-269 SELFIG
+269 
-275 HVEMIEQEDMPTVEE
+275 
-290 TSQGFDATAELS
+290 
-302 GENADIPLDQSMGLS
+302 
-317 EQDTRQNDEA
+317 EQDTKQTDGESA
-327 DVDIDIIIA
+327 QDIDIIIE
-336 PSDQDSNTGSDQSD
+336 PSDQEVNTGSEPSD
-350 SSTNL
+350 SS
-355 PSGSTVPPGADAS
+355 
-368 VISPI
+368 VISSAI
-373 TPDESDTTTQPSTPD
+373 PDVSDTAQPSTPSHSDADDGVASPVPD
-388 RDRTDNTATP
+388 RELT
-398 SQTDQKKLEQQ
+398 EQQ
-409 VRDTYAPE
+409 VRDTYAQE
-417 LDAAM
+417 LDAAT

-427 AKKEKEAAEQALVQ
+427 AKKEKEAAEQALMQ

-455 EQERQLLAAVQTARD
+455 EQERQLLAAVQTAGD
-470 AYEDAALA
+470 AYEDAVLA

-483 VTAGRAVATAGI
+483 VTAGRAVAAAGI
-495 GDASDSTLAIGEITV
+495 SDASDSTLAVGEITV

-523 LETDGAVRAPSD
+523 LEADGRICAPSD
-535 GLITEIAVNTGERT
+535 GLITEIAVNIGERT
-549 ADTPAIRMADL
+549 ADTPAVRMADL

-574 EKYIGAGD
+574 ETYIGAGD
-582 EVTLTDSRRNQLEQL
+582 EVTLTDSRRNHLEQL

-602 AADEENEGVYEI
+602 TADGENEGIYEI

-634 SPSQTYAT
+634 SPSQTYAI

>member
-1 MNRSRW
+1 MNRSRLIR
-7 MKITAAFF
+7 ITAAFF
-15 AWMLCFT
+15 AVMLCFT

-33 AAVQVQ
+33 AAVHVQ

-47 HTVTAAGKVVQNR
+47 HTVAAAGKVVQNR

-67 ADERVVEIAV
+67 PDERVVEIAV

-85 GDLLFVVDTEL
+85 GDLLFTIDTEL

-104 KQEIEKQ
+104 RQEIEKQ
-111 KLQLGDAGSQQDV
+111 KLQLGDVGSQQDV

-130 NEQASAAEQYSLS
+130 NDQASAAEQYSLS

-154 KRDLDDAKQELTDYR
+154 KRDLDAAKQALTDYR

-175 STTTDNTVEETL
+175 STATDNTVEETL

-209 WRIEHAVNTALNGT
+209 WRIENAVNTALNET
-223 GAQLVKNGTSVTQ
+223 GAQLVKNGMCVTQ
-236 AAEEES
+236 AAEEEPL
-242 FILEEKESEFEDDG
+242 ILEEPEGELEDAG
-256 AVDLP
+256 AVDSP
-261 GLSYLANA
+261 
-269 SELFIG
+269 
-275 HVEMIEQEDMPTVEE
+275 
-290 TSQGFDATAELS
+290 
-302 GENADIPLDQSMGLS
+302 
-317 EQDTRQNDEA
+317 EQDTKQTDGESA
-327 DVDIDIIIA
+327 QDIDIIIE
-336 PSDQDSNTGSDQSD
+336 PSDQEVNTGSEPSD
-350 SSTNL
+350 SS
-355 PSGSTVPPGADAS
+355 
-368 VISPI
+368 VISSAIPGV
-373 TPDESDTTTQPSTPD
+373 SDTAQPSTPSHSDADDGVASPVPD
-388 RDRTDNTATP
+388 RELT
-398 SQTDQKKLEQQ
+398 EQQ
-409 VRDTYAPE
+409 VRDTYAQE
-417 LDAAM
+417 LDAAI

-427 AKKEKEAAEQALVQ
+427 AKKEKEAAEQALMQ

-455 EQERQLLAAVQTARD
+455 EQERQLLAAVQTAGD
-470 AYEDAALA
+470 AYEDAVLA

-483 VTAGRAVATAGI
+483 VTAGRAVAAAGI
-495 GDASDSTLAIGEITV
+495 SDASDSTLAVGEITV

-523 LETDGAVRAPSD
+523 LEADGRICAPSD
-535 GLITEIAVNTGERT
+535 GLITEIAVNIGERT
-549 ADTPAIRMADL
+549 ADTPAVRMADL

-574 EKYIGAGD
+574 ETYIGAGD

-597 AVESV
+597 TVESV
-602 AADEENEGVYEI
+602 AADGENEGVYEI

-634 SPSQTYAT
+634 SPSQTYAI

>member
-1 MNRSRW
+1 MNRSRLIR
-7 MKITAAFF
+7 ITAAFF
-15 AWMLCFT
+15 AVMLCFT

-33 AAVQVQ
+33 AAVHVQ
-39 KPESRMIL
+39 KPESRIIL
-47 HTVTAAGKVVQNR
+47 HTVAAAGKVVQNR

-67 ADERVVEIAV
+67 PDERVVEIAV

-85 GDLLFVVDTEL
+85 GDLLFTIDTEL

-104 KQEIEKQ
+104 RQEIEKQ
-111 KLQLGDAGSQQDV
+111 KLQLGDVGSQQDV

-130 NEQASAAEQYSLS
+130 NDQASAAEQYSLS

-154 KRDLDDAKQELTDYR
+154 KRDLDAAKQALTDYR

-175 STTTDNTVEETL
+175 STATDNTVEETL

-209 WRIEHAVNTALNGT
+209 WRIENAVNTALNET
-223 GAQLVKNGTSVTQ
+223 GAQLVKNGMCVTQ
-236 AAEEES
+236 AAEEEPL
-242 FILEEKESEFEDDG
+242 ILEEPEGELEDAG
-256 AVDLP
+256 AVDSP
-261 GLSYLANA
+261 
-269 SELFIG
+269 
-275 HVEMIEQEDMPTVEE
+275 
-290 TSQGFDATAELS
+290 
-302 GENADIPLDQSMGLS
+302 
-317 EQDTRQNDEA
+317 EQDTKQTDGESA
-327 DVDIDIIIA
+327 QDIDIIIE
-336 PSDQDSNTGSDQSD
+336 PSDQEVNTGSEPSD
-350 SSTNL
+350 SS
-355 PSGSTVPPGADAS
+355 
-368 VISPI
+368 VISSAI
-373 TPDESDTTTQPSTPD
+373 PDVSDTAQPSTPGHSDADDGVASPVPD
-388 RDRTDNTATP
+388 RELT
-398 SQTDQKKLEQQ
+398 EQQ
-409 VRDTYAPE
+409 VRDTYAQE
-417 LDAAM
+417 LDAAT

-427 AKKEKEAAEQALVQ
+427 AKKEKEAAEQALMQ

-455 EQERQLLAAVQTARD
+455 EQERQLLAAVQTAGD
-470 AYEDAALA
+470 AYEDAVLA

-483 VTAGRAVATAGI
+483 VTAGRAVAAAGI
-495 GDASDSTLAIGEITV
+495 SDASDSTLAVGEITV

-523 LETDGAVRAPSD
+523 LEADGRICAPSD
-535 GLITEIAVNTGERT
+535 GLITEIAVNIGERT
-549 ADTPAIRMADL
+549 ADTPAVRMADL

-574 EKYIGAGD
+574 ETYIGAGD

-597 AVESV
+597 TVESV
-602 AADEENEGVYEI
+602 AADGENEGVYEI

-634 SPSQTYAT
+634 SPSQTYAI

-690 ALADGSISSQDEV
+690 ALADGSISSQDGV

>member
-1 MNRSRW
+1 MNRSRLIR
-7 MKITAAFF
+7 ITAAFF
-15 AWMLCFT
+15 AVMLCFT

-39 KPESRMIL
+39 KPESRIIL
-47 HTVTAAGKVVQNR
+47 HTVAAAGKVVQNR

-67 ADERVVEIAV
+67 PDERVVEIAV

-85 GDLLFVVDTEL
+85 GDLLFTIDTEL

-104 KQEIEKQ
+104 RQEIEKQ
-111 KLQLGDAGSQQDV
+111 KLQLGDVGSQQDV

-130 NEQASAAEQYSLS
+130 NDQASAAEQYSLS

-154 KRDLDDAKQELTDYR
+154 KRDLDAAKQALTDYR

-175 STTTDNTVEETL
+175 STATDNTVEETL

-209 WRIEHAVNTALNGT
+209 WRIENAVNTALNET
-223 GAQLVKNGTSVTQ
+223 GAQLVKNGMCVTR
-236 AAEEES
+236 AAEEEPL
-242 FILEEKESEFEDDG
+242 ILEEPEGELEDAG
-256 AVDLP
+256 AVDSP
-261 GLSYLANA
+261 
-269 SELFIG
+269 
-275 HVEMIEQEDMPTVEE
+275 
-290 TSQGFDATAELS
+290 
-302 GENADIPLDQSMGLS
+302 
-317 EQDTRQNDEA
+317 EQDTKQTDGESA
-327 DVDIDIIIA
+327 QDIDIIIE
-336 PSDQDSNTGSDQSD
+336 PSDQEVNTGSEPSD
-350 SSTNL
+350 SS
-355 PSGSTVPPGADAS
+355 
-368 VISPI
+368 VISSAIPGV
-373 TPDESDTTTQPSTPD
+373 SDTAQPSTPSHSDADDGVASPVPD
-388 RDRTDNTATP
+388 RELT
-398 SQTDQKKLEQQ
+398 EQQ
-409 VRDTYAPE
+409 VRDTYAQE
-417 LDAAM
+417 LDAAT

-427 AKKEKEAAEQALVQ
+427 AKKEKEAAEQALMQ

-450 DASGK
+450 DASRK
-455 EQERQLLAAVQTARD
+455 EQERQLLAAVQTAGD
-470 AYEDAALA
+470 AYEDAVLA

-483 VTAGRAVATAGI
+483 VTAGRAVAAAGI
-495 GDASDSTLAIGEITV
+495 SDASDSTLAVGEITV

-523 LETDGAVRAPSD
+523 LEADGRICAPSD
-535 GLITEIAVNTGERT
+535 GLITEIAVNIGERT
-549 ADTPAIRMADL
+549 ADTPAVRMADL

-574 EKYIGAGD
+574 ETYIGAGD

-602 AADEENEGVYEI
+602 AADGENEGVYEI
-614 SVPLPDDTLELG
+614 SVSLPDDTLELG

-634 SPSQTYAT
+634 SPSQTYAI

>member
-1 MNRSRW
+1 MNRSRLIR
-7 MKITAAFF
+7 ITAAFF
-15 AWMLCFT
+15 AVMLCFT

-33 AAVQVQ
+33 AAVHVQ
-39 KPESRMIL
+39 KPESRIIL
-47 HTVTAAGKVVQNR
+47 HTVAAAGKVVQNR

-67 ADERVVEIAV
+67 PDERVVEIAV

-85 GDLLFVVDTEL
+85 GDLLFTIDTEL

-104 KQEIEKQ
+104 RQEIEKQ

-130 NEQASAAEQYSLS
+130 NDQASAAEQYSLS

-154 KRDLDDAKQELTDYR
+154 KRDLDAAKQALTDYR

-175 STTTDNTVEETL
+175 STATDNTVEETL

-209 WRIEHAVNTALNGT
+209 WRIENAVNTALNET
-223 GAQLVKNGTSVTQ
+223 GAQLVKNGMCVTQ
-236 AAEEES
+236 AAEEEPL
-242 FILEEKESEFEDDG
+242 ILEEPEGELEDAG
-256 AVDLP
+256 AVDSP
-261 GLSYLANA
+261 
-269 SELFIG
+269 
-275 HVEMIEQEDMPTVEE
+275 
-290 TSQGFDATAELS
+290 
-302 GENADIPLDQSMGLS
+302 
-317 EQDTRQNDEA
+317 EQDTKQTDGESA
-327 DVDIDIIIA
+327 QDIDIIIE
-336 PSDQDSNTGSDQSD
+336 PSDQEVNTGSEPSD
-350 SSTNL
+350 SS
-355 PSGSTVPPGADAS
+355 
-368 VISPI
+368 VISSAIPGV
-373 TPDESDTTTQPSTPD
+373 SDTAQPSTPSHSDADDGVASPVPD
-388 RDRTDNTATP
+388 RELT
-398 SQTDQKKLEQQ
+398 EQQ
-409 VRDTYAPE
+409 VRDTYAQE
-417 LDAAM
+417 LDAAT

-427 AKKEKEAAEQALVQ
+427 AKKEKEAAEQALMQ

-455 EQERQLLAAVQTARD
+455 EQERQLLAAVQTAGD
-470 AYEDAALA
+470 AYEDAVLA

-483 VTAGRAVATAGI
+483 VTAGRAVAAAGI
-495 GDASDSTLAIGEITV
+495 SDASDSTLAVGEITV

-523 LETDGAVRAPSD
+523 LEADGRICAPSD
-535 GLITEIAVNTGERT
+535 GLITEIAVNIGERT
-549 ADTPAIRMADL
+549 ADTPAVRMADL

-574 EKYIGAGD
+574 ETYIGAGD

-597 AVESV
+597 TVESV
-602 AADEENEGVYEI
+602 AADGENEGVYEI

-634 SPSQTYAT
+634 SPSQTYAI

>member
-1 MNRSRW
+1 MNRSRLIR
-7 MKITAAFF
+7 ITAAFF
-15 AWMLCFT
+15 AVMLCFT

-33 AAVQVQ
+33 AAVHVQ

-47 HTVTAAGKVVQNR
+47 HTVAAAGKVVQNR

-67 ADERVVEIAV
+67 PDERVVEIAV

-85 GDLLFVVDTEL
+85 GDLLFTIDTEL

-104 KQEIEKQ
+104 RQEIEKQ
-111 KLQLGDAGSQQDV
+111 KLQLGDVGSQQDV

-130 NEQASAAEQYSLS
+130 NDQASAAEQYSLS

-154 KRDLDDAKQELTDYR
+154 KRDLDAAKHALTDYR

-175 STTTDNTVEETL
+175 STATDNTVEETL

-209 WRIEHAVNTALNGT
+209 WRIENAVNTALNET
-223 GAQLVKNGTSVTQ
+223 GAQLVKNGMCVTQ
-236 AAEEES
+236 AAEEEPL
-242 FILEEKESEFEDDG
+242 ILEEPEGELEDAG
-256 AVDLP
+256 AVDSP
-261 GLSYLANA
+261 
-269 SELFIG
+269 
-275 HVEMIEQEDMPTVEE
+275 
-290 TSQGFDATAELS
+290 
-302 GENADIPLDQSMGLS
+302 
-317 EQDTRQNDEA
+317 EQDTKQTDGESA
-327 DVDIDIIIA
+327 QDIDIIIE
-336 PSDQDSNTGSDQSD
+336 PSDQEVNTGSEPSD
-350 SSTNL
+350 SS
-355 PSGSTVPPGADAS
+355 
-368 VISPI
+368 VISSAIPGV
-373 TPDESDTTTQPSTPD
+373 SDTAQPSTPSHSDADDGVASPVPD
-388 RDRTDNTATP
+388 RELT
-398 SQTDQKKLEQQ
+398 EQQ
-409 VRDTYAPE
+409 VRDTYAQE
-417 LDAAM
+417 LDAAT

-427 AKKEKEAAEQALVQ
+427 AKKEKEAAEQALMQ

-455 EQERQLLAAVQTARD
+455 EQERQLLAAVQTAGD
-470 AYEDAALA
+470 AYEDAVLA

-483 VTAGRAVATAGI
+483 VTAGRAVAAAGI
-495 GDASDSTLAIGEITV
+495 SDASDSTLAVGEITV

-523 LETDGAVRAPSD
+523 LEADGRVCAPSD
-535 GLITEIAVNTGERT
+535 GLITEIAVNIGERT
-549 ADTPAIRMADL
+549 ADTPAVRMADL

-574 EKYIGAGD
+574 ETYIGAGD

-597 AVESV
+597 TVESV
-602 AADEENEGVYEI
+602 AADGENEGVYEI

-634 SPSQTYAT
+634 SPSQTYAI

>member
-1 MNRSRW
+1 MNRSRLIR
-7 MKITAAFF
+7 ITAAFF
-15 AWMLCFT
+15 AVMLCFT

-39 KPESRMIL
+39 KPESRIIL
-47 HTVTAAGKVVQNR
+47 HTVAAAGKVVQNR

-67 ADERVVEIAV
+67 PDERVVEIAV

-85 GDLLFVVDTEL
+85 GDLLFTIDTEL

-104 KQEIEKQ
+104 RQEIEKQ
-111 KLQLGDAGSQQDV
+111 KLQLGDVGSQQDV

-130 NEQASAAEQYSLS
+130 NDQASAAEQYSLS

-154 KRDLDDAKQELTDYR
+154 KRDLDAAKQALTDYR

-175 STTTDNTVEETL
+175 STATDNTVEETL

-209 WRIEHAVNTALNGT
+209 WRIENAVNTALNET
-223 GAQLVKNGTSVTQ
+223 GAQLVKNGMCVTQ
-236 AAEEES
+236 AAEEEPL
-242 FILEEKESEFEDDG
+242 ILEEPEGELEDAG
-256 AVDLP
+256 AVDSP
-261 GLSYLANA
+261 
-269 SELFIG
+269 
-275 HVEMIEQEDMPTVEE
+275 
-290 TSQGFDATAELS
+290 
-302 GENADIPLDQSMGLS
+302 
-317 EQDTRQNDEA
+317 EQDTKQTDGESA
-327 DVDIDIIIA
+327 QDIDIIIE
-336 PSDQDSNTGSDQSD
+336 PSDQEVNTGSEPSD
-350 SSTNL
+350 SS
-355 PSGSTVPPGADAS
+355 
-368 VISPI
+368 VISSAIPGV
-373 TPDESDTTTQPSTPD
+373 SDTAQPSTPSHSDADDGVASPVPD
-388 RDRTDNTATP
+388 RELT
-398 SQTDQKKLEQQ
+398 EQQ
-409 VRDTYAPE
+409 VRDTYAQE
-417 LDAAM
+417 LDAAT

-427 AKKEKEAAEQALVQ
+427 AKKEKEAAEQALMQ

-455 EQERQLLAAVQTARD
+455 EQERQLLAAVQTAGD
-470 AYEDAALA
+470 AYEDAVLA

-483 VTAGRAVATAGI
+483 VTAGRAVAAAGI
-495 GDASDSTLAIGEITV
+495 SDASDSTLAVGEITV

-523 LETDGAVRAPSD
+523 LEADGRICAPSD
-535 GLITEIAVNTGERT
+535 GLITEIAVNIGERT
-549 ADTPAIRMADL
+549 ADTPAVRMADL

-574 EKYIGAGD
+574 ETYIGAGD

-597 AVESV
+597 TVESV
-602 AADEENEGVYEI
+602 AADGENEGVYEI
-614 SVPLPDDTLELG
+614 SVSLPDDTLELG

-634 SPSQTYAT
+634 SPSQTYAI

-690 ALADGSISSQDEV
+690 ALADGSISSQDGV

>member
-1 MNRSRW
+1 MRHVEKERNMNRSRLIR
-7 MKITAAFF
+7 ITAAFF
-15 AWMLCFT
+15 AVMLCFT

-33 AAVQVQ
+33 AAVHVQ

-47 HTVTAAGKVVQNR
+47 HTVAAAGKVVQNR

-67 ADERVVEIAV
+67 PDERVVEIAV
-77 EKGQKVAK
+77 EKGQKVEK
-85 GDLLFVVDTEL
+85 GDLLFTIDTEL

-104 KQEIEKQ
+104 RQEIEKQ

-130 NEQASAAEQYSLS
+130 NDQASASEQYSLS

-154 KRDLDDAKQELTDYR
+154 KRDLDAAKQALTDYR

-175 STTTDNTVEETL
+175 STATDNTVEETL

-198 LDAQKELTALQ
+198 LDVQKELTALQ
-209 WRIEHAVNTALNGT
+209 WRIENAVNTALNET
-223 GAQLVKNGTSVTQ
+223 GAQLVKNGMCVTQ
-236 AAEEES
+236 AAEEEPL
-242 FILEEKESEFEDDG
+242 ILEEPEGELEDAG
-256 AVDLP
+256 AVDSP
-261 GLSYLANA
+261 
-269 SELFIG
+269 
-275 HVEMIEQEDMPTVEE
+275 
-290 TSQGFDATAELS
+290 
-302 GENADIPLDQSMGLS
+302 
-317 EQDTRQNDEA
+317 EQDTKQTDGESA
-327 DVDIDIIIA
+327 QDIDIIIE
-336 PSDQDSNTGSDQSD
+336 PSDQEVNTGSEPSD
-350 SSTNL
+350 SS
-355 PSGSTVPPGADAS
+355 
-368 VISPI
+368 VISSAIPGV
-373 TPDESDTTTQPSTPD
+373 SDTAQPSTPSHSD
-388 RDRTDNTATP
+388 ADDGVASPVPNRELT
-398 SQTDQKKLEQQ
+398 EQQ
-409 VRDTYAPE
+409 VRDTYAQE
-417 LDAAM
+417 LDAAT

-427 AKKEKEAAEQALVQ
+427 AKKEKEAAEQALMQ

-455 EQERQLLAAVQTARD
+455 EQERQLLAAVQTAGD
-470 AYEDAALA
+470 AYEDAVLA

-483 VTAGRAVATAGI
+483 VTAGRAVAAAGI
-495 GDASDSTLAIGEITV
+495 SDASDSTLAVGEITV

-523 LETDGAVRAPSD
+523 LEADGRICAPSD
-535 GLITEIAVNTGERT
+535 GLITEIAVNVGERT
-549 ADTPAIRMADL
+549 ADTPAVRMADL

-574 EKYIGAGD
+574 ETYIGAGD

-597 AVESV
+597 TVESV
-602 AADEENEGVYEI
+602 AADGENEGVYEI

-634 SPSQTYAT
+634 SPSQTYAI

>member
-1 MNRSRW
+1 MRHVEKERNMNRSRLIR
-7 MKITAAFF
+7 ITAAFF
-15 AWMLCFT
+15 AVMLCFT

-67 ADERVVEIAV
+67 PDERVVEIAV
-77 EKGQKVAK
+77 EKGQKVEK
-85 GDLLFVVDTEL
+85 GDLLFTIDTEL

-104 KQEIEKQ
+104 RQEIEKQ

-130 NEQASAAEQYSLS
+130 NDQASASEQYSLS

-154 KRDLDDAKQELTDYR
+154 KRDLDAAKQALTDYR
-169 KKNGNG
+169 KKNESG
-175 STTTDNTVEETL
+175 STATDNTVEETL

-209 WRIEHAVNTALNGT
+209 WRIENAVNTALNET
-223 GAQLVKNGTSVTQ
+223 GAQLVKNGMCVTQ
-236 AAEEES
+236 AAEEEPL
-242 FILEEKESEFEDDG
+242 ILEEPEGELEDAG
-256 AVDLP
+256 AVDSP
-261 GLSYLANA
+261 
-269 SELFIG
+269 
-275 HVEMIEQEDMPTVEE
+275 
-290 TSQGFDATAELS
+290 
-302 GENADIPLDQSMGLS
+302 
-317 EQDTRQNDEA
+317 EQDTKQTDGESA
-327 DVDIDIIIA
+327 QDIDIIIE
-336 PSDQDSNTGSDQSD
+336 PSDQEVNTGSEPSD
-350 SSTNL
+350 SS
-355 PSGSTVPPGADAS
+355 
-368 VISPI
+368 VISSAIPGV
-373 TPDESDTTTQPSTPD
+373 SDTAQPSTPSHSDADDGVASPVPD
-388 RDRTDNTATP
+388 RELT
-398 SQTDQKKLEQQ
+398 EQQ
-409 VRDTYAPE
+409 VRDTYAQE
-417 LDAAM
+417 LDAAT

-427 AKKEKEAAEQALVQ
+427 AKKEKEAAEQALMQ

-455 EQERQLLAAVQTARD
+455 EQERQLLAAVQTAGD
-470 AYEDAALA
+470 AYEDAVLA

-483 VTAGRAVATAGI
+483 VTAGRAVAAAGI
-495 GDASDSTLAIGEITV
+495 SDASDSTLAVGEITV

-523 LETDGAVRAPSD
+523 LEADGRICAPSD
-535 GLITEIAVNTGERT
+535 GLITEIAVNIGERT
-549 ADTPAIRMADL
+549 ADTPAVRMADL

-574 EKYIGAGD
+574 ETYIGAGD

-597 AVESV
+597 TVESV
-602 AADEENEGVYEI
+602 AADGENEGVYEI

-634 SPSQTYAT
+634 SPSQTYAI

>member
-1 MNRSRW
+1 MNRSRLIR
-7 MKITAAFF
+7 ITAAFF
-15 AWMLCFT
+15 AVMLCFT

-67 ADERVVEIAV
+67 PDERVVEIAV
-77 EKGQKVAK
+77 EKGQKVEK
-85 GDLLFVVDTEL
+85 GDLLFTIDTEL

-104 KQEIEKQ
+104 RQEIEKQ

-130 NEQASAAEQYSLS
+130 NDQASASEQYSLS

-154 KRDLDDAKQELTDYR
+154 KRDLDAAKQALTDYR
-169 KKNGNG
+169 KKNESG
-175 STTTDNTVEETL
+175 STATDNTVEETL

-209 WRIEHAVNTALNGT
+209 WRIENAVYTALNET
-223 GAQLVKNGTSVTQ
+223 GAQLVKNGMCVTQ
-236 AAEEES
+236 AAEEEPL
-242 FILEEKESEFEDDG
+242 ILEEPEGELEDAG
-256 AVDLP
+256 AVDSP
-261 GLSYLANA
+261 
-269 SELFIG
+269 
-275 HVEMIEQEDMPTVEE
+275 
-290 TSQGFDATAELS
+290 
-302 GENADIPLDQSMGLS
+302 
-317 EQDTRQNDEA
+317 EQDTKQTDGESA
-327 DVDIDIIIA
+327 QDIDIIIE
-336 PSDQDSNTGSDQSD
+336 PSDQEVNTGSEPSD
-350 SSTNL
+350 SS
-355 PSGSTVPPGADAS
+355 
-368 VISPI
+368 VISSAIPGV
-373 TPDESDTTTQPSTPD
+373 SDTAQPSTPSHSD
-388 RDRTDNTATP
+388 ADDGVASPVPNRELT
-398 SQTDQKKLEQQ
+398 EQQ
-409 VRDTYAPE
+409 VRDTYAQE
-417 LDAAM
+417 LDAAT

-427 AKKEKEAAEQALVQ
+427 AKKEKEAAEQALMQ

-455 EQERQLLAAVQTARD
+455 EQERQLLAAVQTAGD
-470 AYEDAALA
+470 AYEDAVLA

-483 VTAGRAVATAGI
+483 VTAGRAVAAAGI
-495 GDASDSTLAIGEITV
+495 SDASDSTLAVGEITV

-523 LETDGAVRAPSD
+523 LEADGRICAPSD
-535 GLITEIAVNTGERT
+535 GLITEIAVNIGERT
-549 ADTPAIRMADL
+549 ADTPAVRMADL

-574 EKYIGAGD
+574 ETYIGAGD

-597 AVESV
+597 TVESV
-602 AADEENEGVYEI
+602 AADGENEGVYEI

-634 SPSQTYAT
+634 SPSQTYAI

>member
-1 MNRSRW
+1 MNRSRLIR
-7 MKITAAFF
+7 ITAAFF
-15 AWMLCFT
+15 AVMLCFT

-67 ADERVVEIAV
+67 PDERVVEIAV

-85 GDLLFVVDTEL
+85 GDLLFTIDTEL

-104 KQEIEKQ
+104 RQEIEKQ

-130 NEQASAAEQYSLS
+130 NDQASAAEQYSLS

-154 KRDLDDAKQELTDYR
+154 KRDLDAAKQALTDYR
-169 KKNGNG
+169 KKNESG
-175 STTTDNTVEETL
+175 STATDNTVEETL

-209 WRIEHAVNTALNGT
+209 WRIENAVNTALNET
-223 GAQLVKNGTSVTQ
+223 GAQLVKNGMCVTQ
-236 AAEEES
+236 AAEEEPL
-242 FILEEKESEFEDDG
+242 ILEEPEGELEDAG
-256 AVDLP
+256 AVDSP
-261 GLSYLANA
+261 
-269 SELFIG
+269 
-275 HVEMIEQEDMPTVEE
+275 
-290 TSQGFDATAELS
+290 
-302 GENADIPLDQSMGLS
+302 
-317 EQDTRQNDEA
+317 EQDTKQTDGESA
-327 DVDIDIIIA
+327 QDIDIIIE
-336 PSDQDSNTGSDQSD
+336 PSDQEVNTGSEPSD
-350 SSTNL
+350 SS
-355 PSGSTVPPGADAS
+355 
-368 VISPI
+368 VISSAIPGV
-373 TPDESDTTTQPSTPD
+373 SDTAQPSTPSHSD
-388 RDRTDNTATP
+388 ADDGVASPVPNRELT
-398 SQTDQKKLEQQ
+398 EQQ
-409 VRDTYAPE
+409 VRDTYAQE
-417 LDAAM
+417 LDAAT

-427 AKKEKEAAEQALVQ
+427 AKKEKEAAEQALMQ

-455 EQERQLLAAVQTARD
+455 EQERQLLAAVQTAGD
-470 AYEDAALA
+470 AYEDAVLA

-483 VTAGRAVATAGI
+483 VTAGRAVAAAGI
-495 GDASDSTLAIGEITV
+495 SDASDSTLAVGEITV

-523 LETDGAVRAPSD
+523 LEADGRICAPSD
-535 GLITEIAVNTGERT
+535 GLITEIAVNIGERT
-549 ADTPAIRMADL
+549 VDTPAVRMADL

-574 EKYIGAGD
+574 ETYIGAGD

-597 AVESV
+597 TVESV
-602 AADEENEGVYEI
+602 AADGENEGVYEI

-634 SPSQTYAT
+634 STSKTYAV

-690 ALADGSISSQDEV
+690 ALTDGSISSQDEV

>member
-1 MNRSRW
+1 MNRSRLIR
-7 MKITAAFF
+7 ITAAFF
-15 AWMLCFT
+15 AVMLCFT

-33 AAVQVQ
+33 AAVHVQ
-39 KPESRMIL
+39 KPESRIIL
-47 HTVTAAGKVVQNR
+47 HTVAAAGKVVQNR

-67 ADERVVEIAV
+67 PDERVVEIAV

-85 GDLLFVVDTEL
+85 GDLLFTIDTEL

-104 KQEIEKQ
+104 RQEIEKQ
-111 KLQLGDAGSQQDV
+111 KLQLGDVGSQQDV

-130 NEQASAAEQYSLS
+130 NDQASAAEQYSLS

-154 KRDLDDAKQELTDYR
+154 KRDLGAAKQALTDYR

-175 STTTDNTVEETL
+175 STATDNTVEETL

-209 WRIEHAVNTALNGT
+209 WRIENAVNTALNET
-223 GAQLVKNGTSVTQ
+223 GAQLVKNGMCVTQ
-236 AAEEES
+236 AAEEEPL
-242 FILEEKESEFEDDG
+242 ILEEPEGELEDAG
-256 AVDLP
+256 AVDSP
-261 GLSYLANA
+261 
-269 SELFIG
+269 
-275 HVEMIEQEDMPTVEE
+275 
-290 TSQGFDATAELS
+290 
-302 GENADIPLDQSMGLS
+302 
-317 EQDTRQNDEA
+317 EQDTKQTDGESA
-327 DVDIDIIIA
+327 QDIDIIIE
-336 PSDQDSNTGSDQSD
+336 PSDQEVNTGSEPSD
-350 SSTNL
+350 SS
-355 PSGSTVPPGADAS
+355 
-368 VISPI
+368 VISSAIPGV
-373 TPDESDTTTQPSTPD
+373 SDTAQPSTPSHSDADDGVASPVPD
-388 RDRTDNTATP
+388 RELT
-398 SQTDQKKLEQQ
+398 EQQ
-409 VRDTYAPE
+409 VRDTYAQE
-417 LDAAM
+417 LDAAT

-427 AKKEKEAAEQALVQ
+427 AKKEKEAAEQALMQ

-455 EQERQLLAAVQTARD
+455 EQERQLLAAVQTAGD
-470 AYEDAALA
+470 AYEDAVLA

-483 VTAGRAVATAGI
+483 VTAGRAVAAAGI
-495 GDASDSTLAIGEITV
+495 SDASDSTLAVGEITV

-523 LETDGAVRAPSD
+523 LEADGRICAPSD
-535 GLITEIAVNTGERT
+535 GLITEIAVNIGERT
-549 ADTPAIRMADL
+549 ADTPAVRMADL

-574 EKYIGAGD
+574 ETYIGAGD

-597 AVESV
+597 TVESV
-602 AADEENEGVYEI
+602 AADGENEGVYEI

-634 SPSQTYAT
+634 SPSQTYAI